1 MDKRS
6 IFERGFAILLSVIL
20 MAACFPLSI
29 FAEDTTQD
37 PDFSGT
43 NLMNLENVQPSG
55 YTTTTNPYGY
65 DIGEPF
71 LMVEQNELMY
81 LNAWDNKV
89 RQASYFSM
97 GSESALNTF
106 AKNKSGSSGTFS
118 NPNYKLMQAVSF
130 DPTGSGRRDH
140 VAFVGVSGQDKK
152 GYMWVIDT
160 TKGTDSDLSGLV
172 EIGDFSYMFDASAFK
187 VPTYSNRSFLNI
199 VAGDFDGD
207 GKESIVVYTPESYN
221 AGGCQI
227 QQWDYD
233 GDSLSRRGKSNS
245 LLMGYYNDHPWY
257 DVERSEGNQRRKLG
271 VSMAVGDFNGDCVD
285 DLAVL
290 SYCHRLP
297 NDEAQIDYYRP
308 VVKIVYGT
316 KGDTGSSIVTKSA
329 AQSEEF
335 YTSKGKSGG
344 RDRYEFPVGAS
355 LTCGDFD
362 GDGDVDLFLAGM
374 LGKLGTWKKNNQQV
388 NETIDM
394 NAGYLYI
401 GKLSNSGNG
410 FVKTTNQT
418 IESNGWTDGGYHDAD
433 DVWQQLAVESVA
445 INGKGRGAKELVFLS
460 GTLYDASNNKPVAV
474 YTGDYFKSADDGAG
488 STTRISNCDIQSIA
502 VGNFDGNTAG
512 REQVVFTIALKHAS
526 NNKSHLLTGYMRG
539 INYKD
544 TTVNGEI
551 KEYGTAG
558 GYDCLVPTDSY
569 VNTDAQNAVSFLVI
583 PVDKN
588 NDGVLAKYR
597 GVTYAYTDPDVKA
610 VLQAAPYF
618 DEVMDAGNNETEY
631 VLTESYELSD
641 WDSDSVSFSIGYSTE
656 FKFLGGEASIET
668 GYALDWTKSFER
680 SLHEEWSQSFSAQAY
695 NSVVVSRTPV
705 FVYEYDIQN
714 ADGTWND
721 KTVMQTAIPQGPV
734 YEQLSVDAYNK
745 FATEYNKYMADR
757 TNKPTCYLLEKINPA
772 ANWMDGNEGDPYRY
786 NHDGWDALNPDIQA
800 SAISKSEFALGY
812 NGTLDKVAWTKENT
826 TTKSV
831 EMSHG
836 FFFNSSIKW
845 GDDKVGMHGVTTS
858 LQYSDGKGNSTS
870 KGTAVGASC
879 TVTSL
884 DKQSLVAEGIPAPVV
899 DAYRFHW
906 TLGQW
911 QRHLSGAANNKTPFI
926 GYSVT
931 NLSSPP
937 RAIDNLDKTITRGEG
952 NFDLKLSWTKPDCEN
967 GHPEITGYYVYSKD
981 ESGAYTKVSEK
992 LPAEATEYEIKQL
1005 DLNGKYTYV
1014 VTTVATVDNQDY
1026 ESVWSNEAHYRA
1038 DEAPYIGSNGNWWVG
1053 GTDTGVKAAGDDG
1066 KPGKD
1071 GETPYIG
1078 ENGNWWIGFTDTK
1091 VKAAGTDGK
1100 DGEKGEDGET
1110 PYIGE
1115 NGNWWI
1121 GETDT
1126 GVKAVGTDGADGT
1139 NGADGLTPSIGENGN
1154 WWIGETDTG
1163 VKAAGTDGTNGTNG
1177 ADGLTPSIG
1186 ENGNWWIGETDT
1198 GVKAA
1203 GTDGTNGTNGAD
1215 GLTPSIGE
1223 NGNWWIGETDTGVKA
1238 AGTDGTNGTN
1248 GADGLTPSIGENG
1261 NWWIGAT
1268 DTGVKAAATD
1278 GADGKDGA
1286 DGTNGVDGRTP
1297 QLKIGDDNLWYVS
1310 YDNGQNWESLNVK
1323 ATGEMGATG
1332 AQGEK
1337 GDKGDQGEQGIQGVQ
1352 GEKGDK
1358 GDQGE
1363 QGIQGV
1369 QGEKGD
1375 KGDQGA
1381 QGIQGVQGEKGD
1393 KGDQGKQGIQGVQGE
1408 KGDAGA
1414 DGASGQNG
1422 TNGINGKNGVN
1433 GQDGQNGQDGKDGQD
1448 GTAGRGIDN
1457 AMIDNDGYLILTMTD
1472 GTTINAG
1479 LVRDTSAVA
1488 NKEANDSATAKSLAT
1503 AAVGLS
1509 GASLLWNIA
1518 MLALSITMKRKHTT
1532 FHR

>member
-1 MDKRS
+1 MRSMKMQREDHKMDKRS

-29 FAEDTTQD
+29 FAEDTTQG

-65 DIGEPF
+65 DVGMPF

-81 LNAWDNKV
+81 LNVWGNKV
-89 RQASYFSM
+89 RQASYFDM
-97 GSESALNTF
+97 GTESSLPTF
-106 AKNKSGSSGTFS
+106 ARKKSGANGTFS
-118 NPNYKLMQAVSF
+118 VDTYALMEAVAF
-130 DPTGSGRRDH
+130 DPTGSGRKDH
-140 VAFVGVSGQDKK
+140 VAFVGISNKR
-152 GYMWVIDT
+152 GYLWVIDT
-160 TKGTDSDLSGLV
+160 RQGAGSDRSEPV
-172 EIGDFSYMFDASAFK
+172 DIGDFTYMYDGNSFK
-187 VPTYSNRSFLNI
+187 VPTYANRSFLNI

-207 GKESIVVYTPESYN
+207 GKESIVVYTPESSN

-233 GDSLSRRGKSNS
+233 GGSLSQRGKSNS

-257 DVERSEGNQRRKLG
+257 DKEDSEGNQRRKLG

-297 NDEAQIDYYRP
+297 KDEAQIDYYRP

-316 KGDTGSSIVTKSA
+316 KGDTSSIVTKSA

-335 YTSKGKSGG
+335 YTSKGRSGG

-374 LGKLGTWKKNNQQV
+374 LGQLGTWKKNNQQV

-394 NAGYLYI
+394 KAGYLYI

-418 IESNGWTDGGYHDAD
+418 IESNGWTDGGYHNAD

-512 REQVVFTIALKHAS
+512 REQVVFTIALKHAT
-526 NNKSHLLTGYMRG
+526 NNESHLLTGYMRG
-539 INYKD
+539 IKYNDQK
-544 TTVNGEI
+544 VNGEI

-569 VNTDAQNAVSFLVI
+569 VNTNAQNAVSFLVI

-714 ADGTWND
+714 ANGTWND

-757 TNKPTCYLLEKINPA
+757 TEKPTCYLLEQINPA

-786 NHDGWDALNPDIQA
+786 NHDGWGALNPDIQA

-845 GDDKVGMHGVTTS
+845 GDEKVGMHGVTTS
-858 LQYSDGKGNSTS
+858 LEYSDGKGNSTS

-992 LPAEATEYEIKQL
+992 LSAEATEYEIKDL
-1005 DLNGKYTYV
+1005 DLNGKFTYV
-1014 VTTVATVDNQDY
+1014 VTTVATVDNKDY

-1139 NGADGLTPSIGENGN
+1139 NG
-1154 WWIGETDTG
+1154 
-1163 VKAAGTDGTNGTNG
+1163 V
-1177 ADGLTPSIG
+1177 
-1186 ENGNWWIGETDT
+1186 
-1198 GVKAA
+1198 
-1203 GTDGTNGTNGAD
+1203 D

-1352 GEKGDK
+1352 GEKGD
-1358 GDQGE
+1358 
-1363 QGIQGV
+1363 
-1369 QGEKGD
+1369 
-1375 KGDQGA
+1375 
-1381 QGIQGVQGEKGD
+1381 
-1393 KGDQGKQGIQGVQGE
+1393 
-1408 KGDAGA
+1408 AGA

-1518 MLALSITMKRKHTT
+1518 MLALSITMKRKRTT

>member
-65 DIGEPF
+65 DVGMPF

-81 LNAWDNKV
+81 LNVWGNQV
-89 RQASYFSM
+89 RQASYFDM
-97 GSESALNTF
+97 GTESSLPTF
-106 AKNKSGSSGTFS
+106 ARKKSGANGTFFVDT
-118 NPNYKLMQAVSF
+118 YALMEAVAF
-130 DPTGSGRRDH
+130 DPTGSGRKDH
-140 VAFVGVSGQDKK
+140 VAFVGISNKR
-152 GYMWVIDT
+152 GYLWVIDT
-160 TKGTDSDLSGLV
+160 RQEAGSDRSEPV
-172 EIGDFSYMFDASAFK
+172 DIGDFTYMYDGNSFK
-187 VPTYSNRSFLNI
+187 VPTYANRSFLNI

-227 QQWDYD
+227 QQWDYN
-233 GDSLSRRGKSNS
+233 GGGLTQRGKSNS
-245 LLMGYYNDHPWY
+245 LLMSYYNEHPWH
-257 DVERSEGNQRRKLG
+257 DVENSGGNQRRKLG

-297 NDEAQIDYYRP
+297 NDKAKVDYYLP
-308 VVKIVYGT
+308 ELQIVYGS
-316 KGDTGSSIVTKSA
+316 KDGGAIVTKSA
-329 AQSEEF
+329 AQKEIF
-335 YTSKGKSGG
+335 CAYMGMSGG
-344 RDRYEFPVGAS
+344 RARYEFPVAAS
-355 LTCGDFD
+355 LTCGDLD

-374 LGKLGTWKKNNQQV
+374 LGKFGTWKKDASMV
-388 NETIDM
+388 NESITM
-394 NAGYLYI
+394 YAPYMYV
-401 GKLSNSGNG
+401 GKMTNVGG
-410 FVKTTNQT
+410 TFVKSINGT
-418 IESNGWTDGGYHDAD
+418 IRSNGWTYGGYHDAD
-433 DVWQQLAVESVA
+433 DVWQRLAVEAVA
-445 INGKGRGAKELVFLS
+445 VNGRGRGAKELVFVN
-460 GTLYDASNNKPVAV
+460 GTLYDVSNNKPVAV
-474 YTGDYFKSADDGAG
+474 YTGGYFGSSDDGAS

-512 REQVVFTIALKHAS
+512 REQVVFTIALKHA
-526 NNKSHLLTGYMRG
+526 NNNQSHLLTGYMRG
-539 INYKD
+539 IKYNDK
-544 TTVNGEI
+544 TVNGEI
-551 KEYGTAG
+551 KEYGTVG

-569 VNTDAQNAVSFLVI
+569 VNTNAQNAVSFLVI

-610 VLQAAPYF
+610 VLQAGPYF
-618 DEVMDAGNNETEY
+618 KDIMDAGNNETEY

-656 FKFLGGEASIET
+656 FNFLGGKASIET

-705 FVYEYDIQN
+705 FVYEYDIQK

-757 TNKPTCYLLEKINPA
+757 KEKPTCYLLEKIDPA

-845 GDDKVGMHGVTTS
+845 GNEDVATHGVTTS
-858 LQYSDGKGNSTS
+858 LEYSDGKGNSTS

-884 DKQSLVAEGIPAPVV
+884 DKQNLVAEGIPAPVV

-952 NFDLKLSWTKPDCEN
+952 SFDLKLSWTKPDCEN
-967 GHPEITGYYVYSKD
+967 GHPVITGYYVYSKD

-992 LPAEATEYEIKQL
+992 LSAEATEYEIKDL

-1014 VTTVATVDNQDY
+1014 VTTVATVDSKDY

-1053 GTDTGVKAAGDDG
+1053 GTDTGVKAAGDNG

-1126 GVKAVGTDGADGT
+1126 GVKAVGTDGADGKD
-1139 NGADGLTPSIGENGN
+1139 GADGLTPSIGENGN
-1154 WWIGETDTG
+1154 WWIG
-1163 VKAAGTDGTNGTNG
+1163 A
-1177 ADGLTPSIG
+1177 
-1186 ENGNWWIGETDT
+1186 
-1198 GVKAA
+1198 
-1203 GTDGTNGTNGAD
+1203 
-1215 GLTPSIGE
+1215 
-1223 NGNWWIGETDTGVKA
+1223 TDTGVKA

-1375 KGDQGA
+1375 KGDQG
-1381 QGIQGVQGEKGD
+1381 
-1393 KGDQGKQGIQGVQGE
+1393 KQGIQGVQGE

-1518 MLALSITMKRKHTT
+1518 MLALSITKKRKYTT

>member
-207 GKESIVVYTPESYN
+207 GKESIVVYTPKQTPRNQAS
-221 AGGCQI
+221 GCQI
-227 QQWDYD
+227 QEWDYD
-233 GDSLSRRGKSNS
+233 GSNKALSQRGEGNS

-257 DVERSEGNQRRKLG
+257 DVEDSEGNQRRKLG

-297 NDEAQIDYYRP
+297 SDEAQIDYYRP

-569 VNTDAQNAVSFLVI
+569 VNTDAKNAVSFLVI

-714 ADGTWND
+714 ADGTWNN

-786 NHDGWDALNPDIQA
+786 NHDGWDALNQDIQA
-800 SAISKSEFALGY
+800 SPISKSEFALGY

-845 GDDKVGMHGVTTS
+845 GTDKVGMHGVTTS
-858 LQYSDGKGNSTS
+858 LDYSDGKGNSTS

-911 QRHLSGAANNKTPFI
+911 QRHLSGAENNKTPFI

-952 NFDLKLSWTKPDCEN
+952 FFDLKLSWTKPDCEN
-967 GHPEITGYYVYSKD
+967 GHPKITGYYVYSKD

-992 LPAEATEYEIKQL
+992 LSAETTEYEIKDL
-1005 DLNGKYTYV
+1005 NLNGKYTYV
-1014 VTTVATVDNQDY
+1014 VTTVATVDSKDY

-1154 WWIGETDTG
+1154 WWIGTTDTG

-1186 ENGNWWIGETDT
+1186 ENGNWWIGE
-1198 GVKAA
+1198 
-1203 GTDGTNGTNGAD
+1203 
-1215 GLTPSIGE
+1215 
-1223 NGNWWIGETDTGVKA
+1223 
-1238 AGTDGTNGTN
+1238 
-1248 GADGLTPSIGENG
+1248 
-1261 NWWIGAT
+1261 T

-1337 GDKGDQGEQGIQGVQ
+1337 GDKGDQGE
-1352 GEKGDK
+1352 
-1358 GDQGE
+1358 
-1363 QGIQGV
+1363 
-1369 QGEKGD
+1369 
-1375 KGDQGA
+1375 
-1381 QGIQGVQGEKGD
+1381 
-1393 KGDQGKQGIQGVQGE
+1393 QGIQGVQGE

-1488 NKEANDSATAKSLAT
+1488 NKEENDSATAKSLAT

-1518 MLALSITMKRKHTT
+1518 MLALSITMKRKYTT

>member
-29 FAEDTTQD
+29 FAEDTTQG

-89 RQASYFSM
+89 QQASYFSM
-97 GSESALNTF
+97 GSESALKTF
-106 AKNKSGSSGTFS
+106 ATNKSGSSGTFS

-140 VAFVGVSGQDKK
+140 VAFVGVSGKDKK

-160 TKGTDSDLSGLV
+160 TKGTDSDRSQLV

-233 GDSLSRRGKSNS
+233 GDSLSQRGKSNS

-297 NDEAQIDYYRP
+297 NDEAKIDYYRP

-316 KGDTGSSIVTKSA
+316 KGNTGSSIVTKSA

-335 YTSKGKSGG
+335 YTSKGRSGG

-374 LGKLGTWKKNNQQV
+374 LGQLGTWKNNNQQV

-394 NAGYLYI
+394 KAGYLYI

-418 IESNGWTDGGYHDAD
+418 IESNGWTDGGYHNAD
-433 DVWQQLAVESVA
+433 DVWQQLPVESVA

-512 REQVVFTIALKHAS
+512 REQVVFTIALKHA
-526 NNKSHLLTGYMRG
+526 NNNQSHLLTGYMRG
-539 INYKD
+539 INYNDK
-544 TTVNGEI
+544 TVNGEI

-569 VNTDAQNAVSFLVI
+569 VNTNAQNAVSFLVI

-705 FVYEYDIQN
+705 FVYEYDIQK

-757 TNKPTCYLLEKINPA
+757 TNKPTCYLLEEIVPA

-845 GDDKVGMHGVTTS
+845 GDEKVGMHGVTTS
-858 LQYSDGKGNSTS
+858 LEYSDGKGNSTS

-952 NFDLKLSWTKPDCEN
+952 IFDLKLSWTKPDCEN
-967 GHPEITGYYVYSKD
+967 GHPAITGYYVYSKD
-981 ESGAYTKVSEK
+981 ENGAYTKVSEK
-992 LPAEATEYEIKQL
+992 LSAEATEYEIKNL

-1014 VTTVATVDNQDY
+1014 VTTVATVDSKDY

-1154 WWIGETDTG
+1154 WWIGTTDTG
-1163 VKAAGTDGTNGTNG
+1163 VKAAATDGADGKDG

-1223 NGNWWIGETDTGVKA
+1223 NGNWWIGT
-1238 AGTDGTNGTN
+1238 
-1248 GADGLTPSIGENG
+1248 
-1261 NWWIGAT
+1261 T

-1352 GEKGDK
+1352 GEKGD
-1358 GDQGE
+1358 
-1363 QGIQGV
+1363 
-1369 QGEKGD
+1369 
-1375 KGDQGA
+1375 
-1381 QGIQGVQGEKGD
+1381 
-1393 KGDQGKQGIQGVQGE
+1393 
-1408 KGDAGA
+1408 AGA

-1472 GTTINAG
+1472 GTTINVG

-1518 MLALSITMKRKHTT
+1518 MLALSITMKRKYTT

>member
-6 IFERGFAILLSVIL
+6 IFGRGLAILLSVTL

-43 NLMNLENVQPSG
+43 NLMNLESVQPSG

-65 DIGEPF
+65 GIGEPF

-81 LNAWDNKV
+81 LNVWDNKV

-97 GSESALNTF
+97 GTESALNTF
-106 AKNKSGSSGTFS
+106 AKNKSGSNGTFS

-140 VAFVGVSGQDKK
+140 VAFVGVSGQNKK

-160 TKGTDSDLSGLV
+160 TKGTGSDCSPQV
-172 EIGDFSYMFDASAFK
+172 EIGDFGYMFDGNDFE
-187 VPTYSNRSFLNI
+187 VPTYSNRSFFNI

-207 GKESIVVYTPESYN
+207 GKESIVVYTPKQTPRNQAS
-221 AGGCQI
+221 GCQI
-227 QQWDYD
+227 QEWDYD
-233 GDSLSRRGKSNS
+233 GSNKALSKRGEGNS

-257 DVERSEGNQRRKLG
+257 DVEDSEGNQRRKLG

-297 NDEAQIDYYRP
+297 KDEAKIDYYRP

-335 YTSKGKSGG
+335 YTSKGHSGG

-374 LGKLGTWKKNNQQV
+374 LGQLGTWKKNNQQV

-394 NAGYLYI
+394 KAGYLYI

-418 IESNGWTDGGYHDAD
+418 IESNGWTDGGYHNAD

-474 YTGDYFKSADDGAG
+474 YTGNYFKSADDGAG

-502 VGNFDGNTAG
+502 VGNFDGNKAG
-512 REQVVFTIALKHAS
+512 REQVVFTIALKHA
-526 NNKSHLLTGYMRG
+526 NNNESHLLKGYMRG
-539 INYKD
+539 IKYND
-544 TTVNGEI
+544 VTVNGEV

-583 PVDKN
+583 PVDRN

-656 FKFLGGEASIET
+656 FSFPGGKASIET

-714 ADGTWND
+714 ANGTWND

-745 FATEYNKYMADR
+745 FAEEYNKYMADR
-757 TNKPTCYLLEKINPA
+757 KDKPTCYLLEKIDPA
-772 ANWMDGNEGDPYRY
+772 DNWMDGNEGDPYRY
-786 NHDGWDALNPDIQA
+786 NHDGWESLRPDIQA
-800 SAISKSEFALGY
+800 AAISKSEFALGY

-845 GDDKVGMHGVTTS
+845 GKEDVAMHGVTTS
-858 LQYSDGKGNSTS
+858 LEYSDGKGNSTS

-937 RAIDNLDKTITRGEG
+937 RAIDDLDKTITRGEG

-967 GHPEITGYYVYSKD
+967 GHPQITGYYVYSKD
-981 ESGAYTKVSEK
+981 ESGAYTKISEK
-992 LPAEATEYEIKQL
+992 LSADATEYEIKNL

-1014 VTTVATVDNQDY
+1014 VTTVATVDNKDY

-1066 KPGKD
+1066 KPGKN

-1100 DGEKGEDGET
+1100 DGEKGENGET

-1126 GVKAVGTDGADGT
+1126 GVKAAGTDGADGT

-1154 WWIGETDTG
+1154 WWIGT
-1163 VKAAGTDGTNGTNG
+1163 
-1177 ADGLTPSIG
+1177 
-1186 ENGNWWIGETDT
+1186 TDT

-1352 GEKGDK
+1352 GEKGD
-1358 GDQGE
+1358 
-1363 QGIQGV
+1363 
-1369 QGEKGD
+1369 
-1375 KGDQGA
+1375 
-1381 QGIQGVQGEKGD
+1381 
-1393 KGDQGKQGIQGVQGE
+1393 
-1408 KGDAGA
+1408 AGA

>member
-160 TKGTDSDLSGLV
+160 TKGTDSDRSELV

-207 GKESIVVYTPESYN
+207 GKESIVVYTPESYK

-297 NDEAQIDYYRP
+297 NDEAKIDYYRP

-335 YTSKGKSGG
+335 YTSKGRSGG

-374 LGKLGTWKKNNQQV
+374 LGKLGTWKQNNQQV

-410 FVKTTNQT
+410 FVKTTNQA
-418 IESNGWTDGGYHDAD
+418 IESNGWTDGGYHNAD

-488 STTRISNCDIQSIA
+488 GTTRISNCDIQSIA

-512 REQVVFTIALKHAS
+512 REQVVFTIALKHA
-526 NNKSHLLTGYMRG
+526 NNNQSHLLTGYMRG
-539 INYKD
+539 INYNDK
-544 TTVNGEI
+544 TVNGEI

-569 VNTDAQNAVSFLVI
+569 VNTNAQNAVSFLVI

-757 TNKPTCYLLEKINPA
+757 TNKPTCYLLEEIVPA

-845 GDDKVGMHGVTTS
+845 GDEKVGMHGVTTS
-858 LQYSDGKGNSTS
+858 LEYSDGKGNSTS

-952 NFDLKLSWTKPDCEN
+952 IFDLKLSWTKPDCEN

-992 LPAEATEYEIKQL
+992 LSAEATEYEIKNL
-1005 DLNGKYTYV
+1005 DLHSKYTYV
-1014 VTTVATVDNQDY
+1014 VTTVATVDSKDY

-1110 PYIGE
+1110 PY
-1115 NGNWWI
+1115 
-1121 GETDT
+1121 
-1126 GVKAVGTDGADGT
+1126 
-1139 NGADGLTPSIGENGN
+1139 
-1154 WWIGETDTG
+1154 
-1163 VKAAGTDGTNGTNG
+1163 
-1177 ADGLTPSIG
+1177 
-1186 ENGNWWIGETDT
+1186 
-1198 GVKAA
+1198 
-1203 GTDGTNGTNGAD
+1203 
-1215 GLTPSIGE
+1215 IGE

-1352 GEKGDK
+1352 GEKGDQGEQGIQGVQGEKGDK

-1375 KGDQGA
+1375 KGDQG
-1381 QGIQGVQGEKGD
+1381 E
-1393 KGDQGKQGIQGVQGE
+1393 QGIQGVQGE

-1518 MLALSITMKRKHTT
+1518 MLALSITMKRKYKT

>member
-81 LNAWDNKV
+81 LNVWGNQV
-89 RQASYFSM
+89 RQASYFDM
-97 GSESALNTF
+97 GTESSLPTF
-106 AKNKSGSSGTFS
+106 ARKKSNDSGKFS
-118 NPNYKLMQAVSF
+118 VPTYALMEAVPF
-130 DPTGSGRRDH
+130 DPTGSGRKDH
-140 VAFVGVSGQDKK
+140 VAFVGISNKR
-152 GYMWVIDT
+152 GYLWVIDT
-160 TKGTDSDLSGLV
+160 RQEAGSDRSEPV
-172 EIGDFSYMFDASAFK
+172 DIGDFQYMYDGNSFE
-187 VPTYSNRSFLNI
+187 VPTYANRSFLNI

-207 GKESIVVYTPESYN
+207 GKESIVVYTPESSN

-233 GDSLSRRGKSNS
+233 GDSLSQRGKSNS
-245 LLMGYYNDHPWY
+245 LLMGYYNVHPWY
-257 DVERSEGNQRRKLG
+257 DKEDSEGNQRRKLG

-297 NDEAQIDYYRP
+297 KNDAQIDYYRP

-335 YTSKGKSGG
+335 YTSKGRSGG

-374 LGKLGTWKKNNQQV
+374 LGQLGTWKKNNQQV

-394 NAGYLYI
+394 KAGYLYI

-512 REQVVFTIALKHAS
+512 REQVVFTIALKHA
-526 NNKSHLLTGYMRG
+526 NNNESHLLTGYMRG

-569 VNTDAQNAVSFLVI
+569 VNTDAKNAVSFLVI

-757 TNKPTCYLLEKINPA
+757 KNNPTCYLLEKINPA

-786 NHDGWDALNPDIQA
+786 NHDDWDALNPDIQA

-952 NFDLKLSWTKPDCEN
+952 FFDLKLSWTKPDCEN

-992 LPAEATEYEIKQL
+992 LSAEATEYEIERL

-1014 VTTVATVDNQDY
+1014 VTTVATVDSKDY

-1186 ENGNWWIGETDT
+1186 ENGNWWIG
-1198 GVKAA
+1198 
-1203 GTDGTNGTNGAD
+1203 
-1215 GLTPSIGE
+1215 
-1223 NGNWWIGETDTGVKA
+1223 
-1238 AGTDGTNGTN
+1238 
-1248 GADGLTPSIGENG
+1248 
-1261 NWWIGAT
+1261 AT
-1268 DTGVKAAATD
+1268 DTGVKAVGTN

-1375 KGDQGA
+1375 KGDQG
-1381 QGIQGVQGEKGD
+1381 E
-1393 KGDQGKQGIQGVQGE
+1393 QGIQGVQGE

-1518 MLALSITMKRKHTT
+1518 MLALSITMKRKYTT

>member
-6 IFERGFAILLSVIL
+6 IFGRGLAILLSVTL

-43 NLMNLENVQPSG
+43 NLMNLESVQPSG

-65 DIGEPF
+65 GIGEPF

-81 LNAWDNKV
+81 LNVWDNKV

-97 GSESALNTF
+97 GTESALNTF
-106 AKNKSGSSGTFS
+106 AKNKSGSNGTFS

-140 VAFVGVSGQDKK
+140 VAFVGVSGQNKK

-160 TKGTDSDLSGLV
+160 TKGTGSDCSPQV
-172 EIGDFSYMFDASAFK
+172 EIGDFGYMFDGNDFE
-187 VPTYSNRSFLNI
+187 VPTYSNRSFFNI

-207 GKESIVVYTPESYN
+207 GKESIVVYTPKQTPRNQAS
-221 AGGCQI
+221 GCQI
-227 QQWDYD
+227 QEWDYD
-233 GDSLSRRGKSNS
+233 GSNKALSKRGEGNS

-257 DVERSEGNQRRKLG
+257 DVEDSEGNQRRKLG

-297 NDEAQIDYYRP
+297 KDEAKIDYYRP

-335 YTSKGKSGG
+335 YTSKGRSGG

-374 LGKLGTWKKNNQQV
+374 LGQLGTWKKNNQQV

-394 NAGYLYI
+394 KAGYLYI

-418 IESNGWTDGGYHDAD
+418 IESNGWTDGGYHNAD

-474 YTGDYFKSADDGAG
+474 YTGNYFKSADDGAG

-502 VGNFDGNTAG
+502 VGNFDGNKAG
-512 REQVVFTIALKHAS
+512 REQVVFTIALKHA
-526 NNKSHLLTGYMRG
+526 NNNESHLLKGYMRG
-539 INYKD
+539 IKYND
-544 TTVNGEI
+544 VTVNGEV

-569 VNTDAQNAVSFLVI
+569 VNTNAQNAVSFLVI
-583 PVDKN
+583 PVDRN

-656 FKFLGGEASIET
+656 FSFPGGKASIET

-714 ADGTWND
+714 ANGTWND

-745 FATEYNKYMADR
+745 FAEEYNKYMADR
-757 TNKPTCYLLEKINPA
+757 KDKPTCYLLEKIDPA
-772 ANWMDGNEGDPYRY
+772 DNWMDGNEGDPYRY
-786 NHDGWDALNPDIQA
+786 NHDGWESLRPDIQA
-800 SAISKSEFALGY
+800 AAISKSEFALGY

-845 GDDKVGMHGVTTS
+845 GKEDVAMHGVTTS
-858 LQYSDGKGNSTS
+858 LEYSDGKGNSTS

-937 RAIDNLDKTITRGEG
+937 RAIDDLDKTITRGEG

-967 GHPEITGYYVYSKD
+967 GHPQITGYYVYSKD
-981 ESGAYTKVSEK
+981 ESGAYTKISEK
-992 LPAEATEYEIKQL
+992 LSADATEYEIKNL

-1014 VTTVATVDNQDY
+1014 VTTVATVDNKDY

-1066 KPGKD
+1066 KPGKN

-1100 DGEKGEDGET
+1100 DGEKGENGET

-1126 GVKAVGTDGADGT
+1126 GVKAAGTDGADGT

-1154 WWIGETDTG
+1154 WWIGT
-1163 VKAAGTDGTNGTNG
+1163 
-1177 ADGLTPSIG
+1177 
-1186 ENGNWWIGETDT
+1186 
-1198 GVKAA
+1198 
-1203 GTDGTNGTNGAD
+1203 
-1215 GLTPSIGE
+1215 
-1223 NGNWWIGETDTGVKA
+1223 TDTGVKA

-1375 KGDQGA
+1375 KGDQG
-1381 QGIQGVQGEKGD
+1381 E
-1393 KGDQGKQGIQGVQGE
+1393 QGIQGVQGE

>member
-81 LNAWDNKV
+81 LNAWDNRV

-97 GSESALNTF
+97 GSESALKTF
-106 AKNKSGSSGTFS
+106 ATNKSGSSGTFS

-140 VAFVGVSGQDKK
+140 VAFVGVGQDKK

-160 TKGTDSDLSGLV
+160 TKGTGSDRSGLV
-172 EIGDFSYMFDASAFK
+172 EIGDFSYMFDESAFK

-207 GKESIVVYTPESYN
+207 GKESIVVYTPKQTPRNQAS
-221 AGGCQI
+221 GCQI
-227 QQWDYD
+227 QEWDYD
-233 GDSLSRRGKSNS
+233 GSNKALSQRGEGNS

-257 DVERSEGNQRRKLG
+257 DGEDSEGNQRRKLG

-297 NDEAQIDYYRP
+297 KDEAKIDYYRP

-335 YTSKGKSGG
+335 YTSKGRSGG

-512 REQVVFTIALKHAS
+512 REQVVFTIALKHA
-526 NNKSHLLTGYMRG
+526 NNNESHLLTGYMRG

-544 TTVNGEI
+544 TTVNSEI

-569 VNTDAQNAVSFLVI
+569 VNTNAKNAVSFLVI

-656 FKFLGGEASIET
+656 FSFLGGKASIET

-705 FVYEYDIQN
+705 FVYEYDIQK

-757 TNKPTCYLLEKINPA
+757 KDKPTCYLLEKIDPA

-786 NHDGWDALNPDIQA
+786 NHDGWGALNPDIQA
-800 SAISKSEFALGY
+800 SSISKSEFALGY

-845 GDDKVGMHGVTTS
+845 GNEDVATHGVTTS
-858 LQYSDGKGNSTS
+858 LEYSDGKGNSTS

-967 GHPEITGYYVYSKD
+967 GHPAITGYYVYSKD
-981 ESGAYTKVSEK
+981 ESGAYTRVSGK
-992 LPAEATEYEIKQL
+992 LSAEATEYEIKDL
-1005 DLNGKYTYV
+1005 DLKGKYTYV
-1014 VTTVATVDNQDY
+1014 VTTVATVDNKDY

-1110 PYIGE
+1110 PY
-1115 NGNWWI
+1115 
-1121 GETDT
+1121 
-1126 GVKAVGTDGADGT
+1126 
-1139 NGADGLTPSIGENGN
+1139 
-1154 WWIGETDTG
+1154 
-1163 VKAAGTDGTNGTNG
+1163 
-1177 ADGLTPSIG
+1177 
-1186 ENGNWWIGETDT
+1186 
-1198 GVKAA
+1198 
-1203 GTDGTNGTNGAD
+1203 
-1215 GLTPSIGE
+1215 IGE

-1375 KGDQGA
+1375 
-1381 QGIQGVQGEKGD
+1381 
-1393 KGDQGKQGIQGVQGE
+1393 
-1408 KGDAGA
+1408 AGA

>member
-81 LNAWDNKV
+81 LNAWDNTV

-97 GSESALNTF
+97 GSESALKTF
-106 AKNKSGSSGTFS
+106 ARNKSGSSGTFS

-140 VAFVGVSGQDKK
+140 VAFVGVSGQNKK

-160 TKGTDSDLSGLV
+160 TKGTGSDCSQQV
-172 EIGDFSYMFDASAFK
+172 EIGDFSYMFDKSDFE
-187 VPTYSNRSFLNI
+187 VPTYSNRSFFNI

-207 GKESIVVYTPESYN
+207 GKESIVVYTPKQTPRNQAS
-221 AGGCQI
+221 GCQI
-227 QQWDYD
+227 QEWDYD
-233 GDSLSRRGKSNS
+233 GSNKALSQRGEGNS

-257 DVERSEGNQRRKLG
+257 DVEDSEGNQRRKLG

-297 NDEAQIDYYRP
+297 SDEAQIDYYRP

-316 KGDTGSSIVTKSA
+316 KGDTSSIVTKSA

-512 REQVVFTIALKHAS
+512 REQVVFTIALKHAT
-526 NNKSHLLTGYMRG
+526 NNQSHLLTGYMRG
-539 INYKD
+539 INYND

-569 VNTDAQNAVSFLVI
+569 VNTNAENAVSFLVI

-641 WDSDSVSFSIGYSTE
+641 WDSDNVSFSIGYSTE
-656 FKFLGGEASIET
+656 FNFLGGKASIET

-757 TNKPTCYLLEKINPA
+757 KNNPTCYLLEEIDPA

-786 NHDGWDALNPDIQA
+786 NHDDWNALNPDIQA

-845 GDDKVGMHGVTTS
+845 GAEDAAMHGVTTS
-858 LQYSDGKGNSTS
+858 LEYSDGKGNSTS

-952 NFDLKLSWTKPDCEN
+952 IFDLKLSWTKPDCEN
-967 GHPEITGYYVYSKD
+967 GHPEITGYYVYIKD

-992 LPAEATEYEIKQL
+992 LSAEATEYEIERL

-1014 VTTVATVDNQDY
+1014 VTTVATVDSKDY

-1126 GVKAVGTDGADGT
+1126 DVKAAGTDGADGKDGET
-1139 NGADGLTPSIGENGN
+1139 PYIGENGNWWIGATDTKVKAAGTDGKDGEKGEDGETPYIGENGN
-1154 WWIGETDTG
+1154 WWIGETDTY
-1163 VKAAGTDGTNGTNG
+1163 VKAVG
-1177 ADGLTPSIG
+1177 
-1186 ENGNWWIGETDT
+1186 
-1198 GVKAA
+1198 
-1203 GTDGTNGTNGAD
+1203 
-1215 GLTPSIGE
+1215 
-1223 NGNWWIGETDTGVKA
+1223 
-1238 AGTDGTNGTN
+1238 
-1248 GADGLTPSIGENG
+1248 
-1261 NWWIGAT
+1261 
-1268 DTGVKAAATD
+1268 TD

-1337 GDKGDQGEQGIQGVQ
+1337 GDQGEQGIQGVQGEKGDRGDQGEQGIQGVQ

-1375 KGDQGA
+1375 KGDQG
-1381 QGIQGVQGEKGD
+1381 E
-1393 KGDQGKQGIQGVQGE
+1393 QGIQGVQGE

-1518 MLALSITMKRKHTT
+1518 MLALSITMKRKRTT

>member
-1 MDKRS
+1 MKMQREDHKMDKRS

-29 FAEDTTQD
+29 FAEDTTQG

-89 RQASYFSM
+89 QQASYFSM
-97 GSESALNTF
+97 GSESALKTF
-106 AKNKSGSSGTFS
+106 ATNKSGSSGTFS

-140 VAFVGVSGQDKK
+140 VAFVGVSGKDKK

-160 TKGTDSDLSGLV
+160 TKGTDSDLSQLV

-233 GDSLSRRGKSNS
+233 GDSLSQRGKSNS

-297 NDEAQIDYYRP
+297 NDEAKIDYYRP

-335 YTSKGKSGG
+335 YTSKGRSGG

-374 LGKLGTWKKNNQQV
+374 LGQLGTWKNNNQQV

-394 NAGYLYI
+394 KAGYLYI

-418 IESNGWTDGGYHDAD
+418 IESNGWTDGGYHNAD

-474 YTGDYFKSADDGAG
+474 YTGDYFNSADDGAG

-512 REQVVFTIALKHAS
+512 REQVVFTIALKHA
-526 NNKSHLLTGYMRG
+526 NNNQSHLLTGYMRG
-539 INYKD
+539 INYNDK
-544 TTVNGEI
+544 TVNGEI

-569 VNTDAQNAVSFLVI
+569 VNTNAQNAVSFLVI

-705 FVYEYDIQN
+705 FVYEYDIQK

-757 TNKPTCYLLEKINPA
+757 TNKPTCYLLEEIVPA

-845 GDDKVGMHGVTTS
+845 GDEKVGMHGVTTS
-858 LQYSDGKGNSTS
+858 LEYSDGKGNSTS

-952 NFDLKLSWTKPDCEN
+952 IFDLKLSWTKPDCEN
-967 GHPEITGYYVYSKD
+967 GHPAITGYYVYSKD
-981 ESGAYTKVSEK
+981 ENGAYTKVSEK
-992 LPAEATEYEIKQL
+992 LSAEATEYEIKNL

-1014 VTTVATVDNQDY
+1014 VTTVATVDSKDY

-1154 WWIGETDTG
+1154 WWIGATDTG

-1186 ENGNWWIGETDT
+1186 ENGNWWIGT
-1198 GVKAA
+1198 
-1203 GTDGTNGTNGAD
+1203 
-1215 GLTPSIGE
+1215 
-1223 NGNWWIGETDTGVKA
+1223 
-1238 AGTDGTNGTN
+1238 
-1248 GADGLTPSIGENG
+1248 
-1261 NWWIGAT
+1261 T

-1352 GEKGDK
+1352 GEKGD
-1358 GDQGE
+1358 
-1363 QGIQGV
+1363 
-1369 QGEKGD
+1369 
-1375 KGDQGA
+1375 
-1381 QGIQGVQGEKGD
+1381 
-1393 KGDQGKQGIQGVQGE
+1393 
-1408 KGDAGA
+1408 AGA

-1422 TNGINGKNGVN
+1422 TNGMNGKNGVN

-1518 MLALSITMKRKHTT
+1518 MLALSITMKRKYTT

>member
-65 DIGEPF
+65 GIGEPF

-81 LNAWDNKV
+81 LNVWDNKV

-97 GSESALNTF
+97 GTESALNTF
-106 AKNKSGSSGTFS
+106 AKNKSGSNGTFS

-140 VAFVGVSGQDKK
+140 VAFVGVSGQNKK

-160 TKGTDSDLSGLV
+160 TKGTGSDCSPQV
-172 EIGDFSYMFDASAFK
+172 EIGDFGYMFDGNDFE
-187 VPTYSNRSFLNI
+187 VPTYSNRSFFNI

-207 GKESIVVYTPESYN
+207 GKESIVVYTPKQTPRNQAS
-221 AGGCQI
+221 GCQI
-227 QQWDYD
+227 QEWDYD
-233 GDSLSRRGKSNS
+233 GSNKALSKRGEGNS

-257 DVERSEGNQRRKLG
+257 DVEDSEGNQRRKLG

-297 NDEAQIDYYRP
+297 KDEAKIDYYRP

-335 YTSKGKSGG
+335 YTSKGRSGG

-374 LGKLGTWKKNNQQV
+374 LGQLGTWKKNNQQV

-394 NAGYLYI
+394 KAGYLYI

-418 IESNGWTDGGYHDAD
+418 IESNGWTDGGYHNND

-488 STTRISNCDIQSIA
+488 STTSISNCDIQSIA
-502 VGNFDGNTAG
+502 VGNFDGNKAG
-512 REQVVFTIALKHAS
+512 REQVVFTIALKHA
-526 NNKSHLLTGYMRG
+526 NNNQSHLLTGYMRG
-539 INYKD
+539 KNYKD

-569 VNTDAQNAVSFLVI
+569 VNTNAQNAVSFLVI

-656 FKFLGGEASIET
+656 FNFLGGKASIET

-705 FVYEYDIQN
+705 FVYEYDIQK

-757 TNKPTCYLLEKINPA
+757 KDKPTCYLLGQIDPA

-786 NHDGWDALNPDIQA
+786 NHDGWGTLNPDIQA

-845 GDDKVGMHGVTTS
+845 GSDKVGMHGVTTS
-858 LQYSDGKGNSTS
+858 LEYSDGKGNSTS

-952 NFDLKLSWTKPDCEN
+952 IFDLKLSWTKPDCEN
-967 GHPEITGYYVYSKD
+967 GHPKITGYYVYSKD
-981 ESGAYTKVSEK
+981 ESGSYTKVSEK
-992 LPAEATEYEIKQL
+992 LSAETTEYEIKDL

-1014 VTTVATVDNQDY
+1014 VTTVATVDNKDY

-1053 GTDTGVKAAGDDG
+1053 GTDTGVKAAGNDG

-1110 PYIGE
+1110 PY
-1115 NGNWWI
+1115 
-1121 GETDT
+1121 
-1126 GVKAVGTDGADGT
+1126 
-1139 NGADGLTPSIGENGN
+1139 
-1154 WWIGETDTG
+1154 
-1163 VKAAGTDGTNGTNG
+1163 
-1177 ADGLTPSIG
+1177 
-1186 ENGNWWIGETDT
+1186 
-1198 GVKAA
+1198 
-1203 GTDGTNGTNGAD
+1203 
-1215 GLTPSIGE
+1215 
-1223 NGNWWIGETDTGVKA
+1223 
-1238 AGTDGTNGTN
+1238 
-1248 GADGLTPSIGENG
+1248 IGENG

-1518 MLALSITMKRKHTT
+1518 MLALSITMKRKRTT

>member
-140 VAFVGVSGQDKK
+140 VAFVGVSGQNKK

-160 TKGTDSDLSGLV
+160 TKGTGSDCSQQV
-172 EIGDFSYMFDASAFK
+172 EIGDFSYMFDKSDFE
-187 VPTYSNRSFLNI
+187 VPTYSNRSFFNI

-207 GKESIVVYTPESYN
+207 GKESIVVYTPKQTPRNQAS
-221 AGGCQI
+221 GCQI
-227 QQWDYD
+227 QEWDYD
-233 GDSLSRRGKSNS
+233 GSNKALSQRGEGNS

-257 DVERSEGNQRRKLG
+257 DVEDSEGNQRRKLG

-335 YTSKGKSGG
+335 YTSKGRSGG

-374 LGKLGTWKKNNQQV
+374 LGKLGTWKQNNQQV

-418 IESNGWTDGGYHDAD
+418 IESNGWTDGGYHDVD

-757 TNKPTCYLLEKINPA
+757 KNNPTCYLLEQINPA

-786 NHDGWDALNPDIQA
+786 NHDGWDALNQDIQA

-952 NFDLKLSWTKPDCEN
+952 FFDLKLSWTKPDCEN

-992 LPAEATEYEIKQL
+992 LSAEATEYEIKNL
-1005 DLNGKYTYV
+1005 NLNGKYTYV
-1014 VTTVATVDNQDY
+1014 VTTVATVDNKDY

-1126 GVKAVGTDGADGT
+1126 GVKAAATDGADGT

-1203 GTDGTNGTNGAD
+1203 
-1215 GLTPSIGE
+1215 
-1223 NGNWWIGETDTGVKA
+1223 
-1238 AGTDGTNGTN
+1238 
-1248 GADGLTPSIGENG
+1248 
-1261 NWWIGAT
+1261 
-1268 DTGVKAAATD
+1268 ATD

-1297 QLKIGDDNLWYVS
+1297 QLKIGDDNFWYVS

-1375 KGDQGA
+1375 
-1381 QGIQGVQGEKGD
+1381 
-1393 KGDQGKQGIQGVQGE
+1393 
-1408 KGDAGA
+1408 AGA

-1422 TNGINGKNGVN
+1422 TNGIDGKNGVN

-1518 MLALSITMKRKHTT
+1518 MLALSITMKRKYTT

>member
-160 TKGTDSDLSGLV
+160 TKGTDSDRSQLV
-172 EIGDFSYMFDASAFK
+172 AIGDFSYMFDASAFK

-233 GDSLSRRGKSNS
+233 GDSLSPRGKSNS

-297 NDEAQIDYYRP
+297 KDEAQIDYYRP

-316 KGDTGSSIVTKSA
+316 KGDTSSIVTKSA

-335 YTSKGKSGG
+335 YTSKGRSGG

-374 LGKLGTWKKNNQQV
+374 LGQLGTWKKNNQQV

-394 NAGYLYI
+394 KAGYLYI

-488 STTRISNCDIQSIA
+488 STTSISNCDIQSIA
-502 VGNFDGNTAG
+502 VGNFDGNKAG
-512 REQVVFTIALKHAS
+512 REQVVFTIALKHA
-526 NNKSHLLTGYMRG
+526 NNNQSHLLTGYMRG
-539 INYKD
+539 KNYKD

-569 VNTDAQNAVSFLVI
+569 VNTNAQNAVSFLVI

-656 FKFLGGEASIET
+656 FNFLGGKASVET

-705 FVYEYDIQN
+705 FVYEYDIQK

-757 TNKPTCYLLEKINPA
+757 KDKPTCYLLGQIDPA

-786 NHDGWDALNPDIQA
+786 NHDGWGTLNPDIQA

-845 GDDKVGMHGVTTS
+845 GSDKVGMHGVTTS
-858 LQYSDGKGNSTS
+858 LEYSDGKGNSTS

-981 ESGAYTKVSEK
+981 ESGTYTKVSEK
-992 LPAEATEYEIKQL
+992 LPAEATEYEIKDL
-1005 DLNGKYTYV
+1005 DLKGKYTYV
-1014 VTTVATVDNQDY
+1014 VTTVATVDNKDY

-1110 PYIGE
+1110 PY
-1115 NGNWWI
+1115 
-1121 GETDT
+1121 
-1126 GVKAVGTDGADGT
+1126 
-1139 NGADGLTPSIGENGN
+1139 
-1154 WWIGETDTG
+1154 
-1163 VKAAGTDGTNGTNG
+1163 
-1177 ADGLTPSIG
+1177 
-1186 ENGNWWIGETDT
+1186 
-1198 GVKAA
+1198 
-1203 GTDGTNGTNGAD
+1203 
-1215 GLTPSIGE
+1215 IGE

-1352 GEKGDK
+1352 GEKGD
-1358 GDQGE
+1358 
-1363 QGIQGV
+1363 
-1369 QGEKGD
+1369 
-1375 KGDQGA
+1375 
-1381 QGIQGVQGEKGD
+1381 
-1393 KGDQGKQGIQGVQGE
+1393 
-1408 KGDAGA
+1408 AGA

-1518 MLALSITMKRKHTT
+1518 MLALSITMKRKYTT

>member
-140 VAFVGVSGQDKK
+140 VAFVGVGQDKK

-160 TKGTDSDLSGLV
+160 TKGTDSDRSPLV
-172 EIGDFSYMFDASAFK
+172 EIGNFSYMFDANAFE

-207 GKESIVVYTPESYN
+207 GKESIVVYTPESSN

-233 GDSLSRRGKSNS
+233 GGSLSQRGKSNS

-257 DVERSEGNQRRKLG
+257 DKEDSEGNQRRKLG
-271 VSMAVGDFNGDCVD
+271 VSMAVGDFNGDRVD

-297 NDEAQIDYYRP
+297 KDEAQIDYYRP

-316 KGDTGSSIVTKSA
+316 KGDTSSIVTKSA

-335 YTSKGKSGG
+335 YTSKGRSGG

-374 LGKLGTWKKNNQQV
+374 LGQLGTWKKNNQQV

-394 NAGYLYI
+394 KAGYLYI

-418 IESNGWTDGGYHDAD
+418 IESNGWTDGGYHNAD

-512 REQVVFTIALKHAS
+512 REQVVFTIALKHAT
-526 NNKSHLLTGYMRG
+526 NNESHLLTGYMRG
-539 INYKD
+539 IKYNDQK
-544 TTVNGEI
+544 VNGEI

-569 VNTDAQNAVSFLVI
+569 VNTNAQNAVSFLVI

-641 WDSDSVSFSIGYSTE
+641 WDSNSVSFSIGYSTE

-714 ADGTWND
+714 ANGTWND

-757 TNKPTCYLLEKINPA
+757 TEKPTCYLLEQINPA

-786 NHDGWDALNPDIQA
+786 NHDGWGALNPDIQA

-845 GDDKVGMHGVTTS
+845 GDEKVGMHGVTTS
-858 LQYSDGKGNSTS
+858 LEYSDGKGNSTS

-911 QRHLSGAANNKTPFI
+911 QRHLSGATNNKTPFI

-981 ESGAYTKVSEK
+981 ESGAYTEVSEK
-992 LPAEATEYEIKQL
+992 LSAEATEYEIKKL

-1014 VTTVATVDNQDY
+1014 VTTVATVDSKDY

-1126 GVKAVGTDGADGT
+1126 GVKAAGTDGT
-1139 NGADGLTPSIGENGN
+1139 NGTNGVDGLTPSIGENGN
-1154 WWIGETDTG
+1154 WWIGT
-1163 VKAAGTDGTNGTNG
+1163 
-1177 ADGLTPSIG
+1177 
-1186 ENGNWWIGETDT
+1186 
-1198 GVKAA
+1198 
-1203 GTDGTNGTNGAD
+1203 
-1215 GLTPSIGE
+1215 
-1223 NGNWWIGETDTGVKA
+1223 
-1238 AGTDGTNGTN
+1238 
-1248 GADGLTPSIGENG
+1248 
-1261 NWWIGAT
+1261 T

-1375 KGDQGA
+1375 KGDQGE

-1393 KGDQGKQGIQGVQGE
+1393 KGDQGEQGIQGVQGE

>member
-29 FAEDTTQD
+29 FAEDTTQG

-140 VAFVGVSGQDKK
+140 VAFVGVSGQNKK

-160 TKGTDSDLSGLV
+160 TKGTGSDCSQQV
-172 EIGDFSYMFDASAFK
+172 EIGDFSYMFDKSDFE
-187 VPTYSNRSFLNI
+187 VPTYSNRSFFNI

-207 GKESIVVYTPESYN
+207 GKESIVVYTPKQTPRNQAS
-221 AGGCQI
+221 GCQI
-227 QQWDYD
+227 QEWDYD
-233 GDSLSRRGKSNS
+233 GSNKALSQRGEGNS

-257 DVERSEGNQRRKLG
+257 DVEDSEGNQRRKLG

-297 NDEAQIDYYRP
+297 NDEAKIDYYRP

-335 YTSKGKSGG
+335 YTSKGRSGG

-374 LGKLGTWKKNNQQV
+374 LGQLGTWKKNNQQV
-388 NETIDM
+388 NGTIDM
-394 NAGYLYI
+394 KAGYLYI

-488 STTRISNCDIQSIA
+488 STTSISNCDIQSIA
-502 VGNFDGNTAG
+502 VGNFDGNKAG
-512 REQVVFTIALKHAS
+512 REQVVFTIALKHA
-526 NNKSHLLTGYMRG
+526 NNSQSHLLTGYMRG
-539 INYKD
+539 KNYKD

-569 VNTDAQNAVSFLVI
+569 VNTNAQNAVSFLVI

-656 FKFLGGEASIET
+656 FNFLGGKASIET

-705 FVYEYDIQN
+705 FVYEYDIQK

-757 TNKPTCYLLEKINPA
+757 KNNPTCYLLEKIDPA

-786 NHDGWDALNPDIQA
+786 NHDGWGALNPDIQA

-845 GDDKVGMHGVTTS
+845 GNEDVATHGVTTS

-952 NFDLKLSWTKPDCEN
+952 IFDLKLSWTKPDREN
-967 GHPEITGYYVYSKD
+967 GHPAITGYYVYSKD

-992 LPAEATEYEIKQL
+992 LSAEATEYEIKDL
-1005 DLNGKYTYV
+1005 DLKGKYTYV
-1014 VTTVATVDNQDY
+1014 VTTVATVDNKDY

-1126 GVKAVGTDGADGT
+1126 GVKA
-1139 NGADGLTPSIGENGN
+1139 
-1154 WWIGETDTG
+1154 
-1163 VKAAGTDGTNGTNG
+1163 AGTDGTNGTNG
-1177 ADGLTPSIG
+1177 
-1186 ENGNWWIGETDT
+1186 
-1198 GVKAA
+1198 V
-1203 GTDGTNGTNGAD
+1203 
-1215 GLTPSIGE
+1215 
-1223 NGNWWIGETDTGVKA
+1223 
-1238 AGTDGTNGTN
+1238 
-1248 GADGLTPSIGENG
+1248 DGLTPSIGENG

-1268 DTGVKAAATD
+1268 DTGVKAVGTD

-1363 QGIQGV
+1363 
-1369 QGEKGD
+1369 
-1375 KGDQGA
+1375 
-1381 QGIQGVQGEKGD
+1381 
-1393 KGDQGKQGIQGVQGE
+1393 QGIQGVQGE

>member
-65 DIGEPF
+65 DVGMPF

-81 LNAWDNKV
+81 LNVWGNQV
-89 RQASYFSM
+89 HQASYFDM
-97 GSESALNTF
+97 GTESSLPTF
-106 AKNKSGSSGTFS
+106 ARKKSGANGTFS
-118 NPNYKLMQAVSF
+118 VDTYALMEAVPF
-130 DPTGSGRRDH
+130 DPTGSGRKDH
-140 VAFVGVSGQDKK
+140 VAFVGISNKR
-152 GYMWVIDT
+152 GYLWVIDT
-160 TKGTDSDLSGLV
+160 RLEAGSDRSEPV
-172 EIGDFSYMFDASAFK
+172 DIGDFQYMYDGNSFE
-187 VPTYSNRSFLNI
+187 VPTYANRSFLNI

-207 GKESIVVYTPESYN
+207 GKESIVVYTPESYK

-233 GDSLSRRGKSNS
+233 GDSLSKRGKSNS
-245 LLMGYYNDHPWY
+245 LLMGYYNVHPWY
-257 DVERSEGNQRRKLG
+257 DVEDSEGNQRRKLG

-297 NDEAQIDYYRP
+297 KDEAQIDYYRP

-316 KGDTGSSIVTKSA
+316 KGDTSSIVTKSA

-335 YTSKGKSGG
+335 YTSKGRSGG

-374 LGKLGTWKKNNQQV
+374 LGQLGTWKKNNQQV

-394 NAGYLYI
+394 KAGYLYI

-418 IESNGWTDGGYHDAD
+418 IESNGWTDGGYHNND

-488 STTRISNCDIQSIA
+488 STTSISNCDIQSIA
-502 VGNFDGNTAG
+502 VGNFDGNKAG
-512 REQVVFTIALKHAS
+512 REQVVFTIALKHA
-526 NNKSHLLTGYMRG
+526 NNNQSHLLTGYMRG
-539 INYKD
+539 KNYKD

-569 VNTDAQNAVSFLVI
+569 VNTNAQNAVSFLVI

-656 FKFLGGEASIET
+656 FNFLGGKASIET

-705 FVYEYDIQN
+705 FVYEYDIQK

-757 TNKPTCYLLEKINPA
+757 KDKPTCYLLGQIDPA

-786 NHDGWDALNPDIQA
+786 NHDGWGTLNPDIQA

-845 GDDKVGMHGVTTS
+845 GSDKVGMHGVTTS
-858 LQYSDGKGNSTS
+858 LEYSDGKGNSTS

-952 NFDLKLSWTKPDCEN
+952 IFDLKLSWTKPDCEN
-967 GHPEITGYYVYSKD
+967 GHPKITGYYVYSKD
-981 ESGAYTKVSEK
+981 ESGSYTKVSEK
-992 LPAEATEYEIKQL
+992 LSAETTEYEIKDL

-1014 VTTVATVDNQDY
+1014 VTTVATVDNKDY

-1053 GTDTGVKAAGDDG
+1053 GTDTGVKAAGNDG

-1110 PYIGE
+1110 PY
-1115 NGNWWI
+1115 
-1121 GETDT
+1121 
-1126 GVKAVGTDGADGT
+1126 
-1139 NGADGLTPSIGENGN
+1139 
-1154 WWIGETDTG
+1154 
-1163 VKAAGTDGTNGTNG
+1163 
-1177 ADGLTPSIG
+1177 
-1186 ENGNWWIGETDT
+1186 
-1198 GVKAA
+1198 
-1203 GTDGTNGTNGAD
+1203 
-1215 GLTPSIGE
+1215 
-1223 NGNWWIGETDTGVKA
+1223 
-1238 AGTDGTNGTN
+1238 
-1248 GADGLTPSIGENG
+1248 IGENG

-1363 QGIQGV
+1363 
-1369 QGEKGD
+1369 
-1375 KGDQGA
+1375 
-1381 QGIQGVQGEKGD
+1381 
-1393 KGDQGKQGIQGVQGE
+1393 QGIQGVQGE

-1518 MLALSITMKRKHTT
+1518 MLALSITMKRKRTT

>member
-1 MDKRS
+1 
-6 IFERGFAILLSVIL
+6 
-20 MAACFPLSI
+20 
-29 FAEDTTQD
+29 
-37 PDFSGT
+37 
-43 NLMNLENVQPSG
+43 
-55 YTTTTNPYGY
+55 
-65 DIGEPF
+65 
-71 LMVEQNELMY
+71 
-81 LNAWDNKV
+81 
-89 RQASYFSM
+89 M
-97 GSESALNTF
+97 G
-106 AKNKSGSSGTFS
+106 
-118 NPNYKLMQAVSF
+118 M
-130 DPTGSGRRDH
+130 
-140 VAFVGVSGQDKK
+140 
-152 GYMWVIDT
+152 
-160 TKGTDSDLSGLV
+160 
-172 EIGDFSYMFDASAFK
+172 
-187 VPTYSNRSFLNI
+187 
-199 VAGDFDGD
+199 
-207 GKESIVVYTPESYN
+207 
-221 AGGCQI
+221 
-227 QQWDYD
+227 
-233 GDSLSRRGKSNS
+233 
-245 LLMGYYNDHPWY
+245 
-257 DVERSEGNQRRKLG
+257 
-271 VSMAVGDFNGDCVD
+271 
-285 DLAVL
+285 
-290 SYCHRLP
+290 
-297 NDEAQIDYYRP
+297 
-308 VVKIVYGT
+308 
-316 KGDTGSSIVTKSA
+316 
-329 AQSEEF
+329 
-335 YTSKGKSGG
+335 SGG
-344 RDRYEFPVGAS
+344 RARYEFPVAAS
-355 LTCGDFD
+355 LTCGDLD

-374 LGKLGTWKKNNQQV
+374 LGKFGTWKKDASMV
-388 NETIDM
+388 NETITM
-394 NAGYLYI
+394 YAPYMYV
-401 GKLSNSGNG
+401 GKMTNVGGTFAKSTNG
-410 FVKTTNQT
+410 T
-418 IESNGWTDGGYHDAD
+418 IRSNGWTYGGYHDAD
-433 DVWQQLAVESVA
+433 NVWQRLAVEAVA
-445 INGKGRGAKELVFLS
+445 VNGRGRGAKELVFVN
-460 GTLYDASNNKPVAV
+460 GTLYDVSNNKPVAV
-474 YTGDYFKSADDGAG
+474 YTGGYFGSSDDGAS

-502 VGNFDGNTAG
+502 VGNFDGNKAG
-512 REQVVFTIALKHAS
+512 REQVVFTIALKHK
-526 NNKSHLLTGYMRG
+526 NNNESHLLTGYMRG
-539 INYKD
+539 INYND

-569 VNTDAQNAVSFLVI
+569 VNTNAQNAVSFLVI

-656 FKFLGGEASIET
+656 FNFLGGKASIET

-757 TNKPTCYLLEKINPA
+757 KNNPTCYLLEKIDPA

-786 NHDGWDALNPDIQA
+786 NHDGWGALNPDIQA

-845 GDDKVGMHGVTTS
+845 GNENVGMHGVTTS
-858 LQYSDGKGNSTS
+858 LEYSDGKGNSTS

-952 NFDLKLSWTKPDCEN
+952 IFDLKLSWTKPDREN

-992 LPAEATEYEIKQL
+992 LSAEATEYEIKNL
-1005 DLNGKYTYV
+1005 DLNSKYTYV
-1014 VTTVATVDNQDY
+1014 VTTVATVDSKDY

-1126 GVKAVGTDGADGT
+1126 GVKA
-1139 NGADGLTPSIGENGN
+1139 
-1154 WWIGETDTG
+1154 
-1163 VKAAGTDGTNGTNG
+1163 AGTDGTNGTNG

-1203 GTDGTNGTNGAD
+1203 G
-1215 GLTPSIGE
+1215 
-1223 NGNWWIGETDTGVKA
+1223 
-1238 AGTDGTNGTN
+1238 
-1248 GADGLTPSIGENG
+1248 
-1261 NWWIGAT
+1261 
-1268 DTGVKAAATD
+1268 TD

-1337 GDKGDQGEQGIQGVQ
+1337 GDKGDQGEKGDKGDQGEQGIQGVQ

-1375 KGDQGA
+1375 KGDQG
-1381 QGIQGVQGEKGD
+1381 E
-1393 KGDQGKQGIQGVQGE
+1393 QGIQGVQGE

-1518 MLALSITMKRKHTT
+1518 MLALSITMKRKRTT

>member
-1 MDKRS
+1 MPLRSMKMQREDHKMDKRS

-81 LNAWDNKV
+81 LNAWDNRV

-97 GSESALNTF
+97 GSESALKTF
-106 AKNKSGSSGTFS
+106 ATNKSGSSGTFS

-140 VAFVGVSGQDKK
+140 VAFVGVGQDKK

-160 TKGTDSDLSGLV
+160 TKGTGSDRSGLV
-172 EIGDFSYMFDASAFK
+172 EIGDFSYMFDESAFK

-207 GKESIVVYTPESYN
+207 GKESIVVYTPKQTPRNQAS
-221 AGGCQI
+221 GCQI
-227 QQWDYD
+227 QEWDYD
-233 GDSLSRRGKSNS
+233 GSNKALSKRGEGNS

-257 DVERSEGNQRRKLG
+257 DVEDSEGNQRRKLG

-297 NDEAQIDYYRP
+297 KDEAKIDYYRP

-335 YTSKGKSGG
+335 YTSKGRSGG

-512 REQVVFTIALKHAS
+512 REQVVFTIALKHA
-526 NNKSHLLTGYMRG
+526 NNNESHLLTGYMRG

-544 TTVNGEI
+544 TTVNSEI

-569 VNTDAQNAVSFLVI
+569 VNTNAQNAVSFLVI

-656 FKFLGGEASIET
+656 FSFLGGKASIET

-705 FVYEYDIQN
+705 FVYEYDIQK

-757 TNKPTCYLLEKINPA
+757 KDKPTCYLLEKIDPA

-786 NHDGWDALNPDIQA
+786 NHDGWGALNPDIQA
-800 SAISKSEFALGY
+800 SSISKSEFALGY

-845 GDDKVGMHGVTTS
+845 GNEDVATHGVTTS
-858 LQYSDGKGNSTS
+858 LEYSDGKGNSTS

-967 GHPEITGYYVYSKD
+967 GHPAITGYYVYSKD
-981 ESGAYTKVSEK
+981 ESGAYTRVSGK
-992 LPAEATEYEIKQL
+992 LSAEATEYEIKDL
-1005 DLNGKYTYV
+1005 DLKGKYTYV
-1014 VTTVATVDNQDY
+1014 VTTVATVDNKDY

-1139 NGADGLTPSIGENGN
+1139 NGTDGLTPSIGENGN
-1154 WWIGETDTG
+1154 WWIGT
-1163 VKAAGTDGTNGTNG
+1163 
-1177 ADGLTPSIG
+1177 
-1186 ENGNWWIGETDT
+1186 
-1198 GVKAA
+1198 
-1203 GTDGTNGTNGAD
+1203 
-1215 GLTPSIGE
+1215 
-1223 NGNWWIGETDTGVKA
+1223 TDTGVKA

-1337 GDKGDQGEQGIQGVQ
+1337 GDKGDQGE
-1352 GEKGDK
+1352 
-1358 GDQGE
+1358 
-1363 QGIQGV
+1363 
-1369 QGEKGD
+1369 
-1375 KGDQGA
+1375 
-1381 QGIQGVQGEKGD
+1381 
-1393 KGDQGKQGIQGVQGE
+1393 QGIQGVQGE

>member
-140 VAFVGVSGQDKK
+140 VAFVGVGQDKK

-160 TKGTDSDLSGLV
+160 TKGTDSDRSQLV
-172 EIGDFSYMFDASAFK
+172 AIGDFSYMFDASAFK

-233 GDSLSRRGKSNS
+233 GDNLSPRGKSNS

-297 NDEAQIDYYRP
+297 KDEAQIDYYRP

-316 KGDTGSSIVTKSA
+316 KGDTSSIVTKSA

-335 YTSKGKSGG
+335 YTSKGRSGG

-374 LGKLGTWKKNNQQV
+374 LGQLGTWKKNNQQV

-394 NAGYLYI
+394 KAGYLYI

-418 IESNGWTDGGYHDAD
+418 IESNGWTDGGYHNAD

-512 REQVVFTIALKHAS
+512 REQVVFTIALKHAT
-526 NNKSHLLTGYMRG
+526 NNESHLLTGYMRG
-539 INYKD
+539 IKYNDQK
-544 TTVNGEI
+544 VNGEI

-569 VNTDAQNAVSFLVI
+569 VNTNAQNAVSFLVI

-656 FKFLGGEASIET
+656 FNFLGGKASIET

-714 ADGTWND
+714 ANGTWND

-757 TNKPTCYLLEKINPA
+757 TEKPTCYLLEQINPA

-786 NHDGWDALNPDIQA
+786 NHDGWGALNPDIQA

-845 GDDKVGMHGVTTS
+845 GNENVGMHGVTTS
-858 LQYSDGKGNSTS
+858 LEYSDGKGNSTS

-952 NFDLKLSWTKPDCEN
+952 IFDLKLSWTKPDCEN

-981 ESGAYTKVSEK
+981 ESGTYTKVSEK
-992 LPAEATEYEIKQL
+992 LSAEATEYEIKQL

-1014 VTTVATVDNQDY
+1014 VTTVATVDSKDY

-1186 ENGNWWIGETDT
+1186 ENGNWWIG
-1198 GVKAA
+1198 
-1203 GTDGTNGTNGAD
+1203 
-1215 GLTPSIGE
+1215 
-1223 NGNWWIGETDTGVKA
+1223 
-1238 AGTDGTNGTN
+1238 
-1248 GADGLTPSIGENG
+1248 
-1261 NWWIGAT
+1261 AT

-1363 QGIQGV
+1363 
-1369 QGEKGD
+1369 
-1375 KGDQGA
+1375 
-1381 QGIQGVQGEKGD
+1381 
-1393 KGDQGKQGIQGVQGE
+1393 QGIQGVQGE

-1518 MLALSITMKRKHTT
+1518 MLALSITMKRKRTT

>member
-140 VAFVGVSGQDKK
+140 VAFVGVSGQNKK

-160 TKGTDSDLSGLV
+160 TKGTDSDCSQQV
-172 EIGDFSYMFDASAFK
+172 EIGDFSYMFDGNDFE
-187 VPTYSNRSFLNI
+187 VPTYSNCSFFNI

-207 GKESIVVYTPESYN
+207 GKESIVVYTPKQTPRGQAS
-221 AGGCQI
+221 GCQI
-227 QQWDYD
+227 QEWDYD
-233 GDSLSRRGKSNS
+233 GSNKALSQRGEGNS

-257 DVERSEGNQRRKLG
+257 DVEDSEGNQRRKLG
-271 VSMAVGDFNGDCVD
+271 VSMAVGDFNGDMVD

-297 NDEAQIDYYRP
+297 NDEAKIDYYRP

-316 KGDTGSSIVTKSA
+316 KGDTASIVTKSA

-335 YTSKGKSGG
+335 YTSIGYTGG
-344 RDRYEFPVGAS
+344 RYYYEFPVGAS

-362 GDGDVDLFLAGM
+362 GDGDDDLFLAGM
-374 LGKLGTWKKNNQQV
+374 LAYFGTWKKDSSMV
-388 NETIDM
+388 NEEITM
-394 NAGYLYI
+394 KSNYVYV
-401 GKLSNSGNG
+401 GKLTNTGNG
-410 FVKTTNQT
+410 FSKTMNLNRTV
-418 IESNGWTDGGYHDAD
+418 ESNGWTDGGYHDAD

-460 GTLYDASNNKPVAV
+460 GTLYDVSNNKPVAV
-474 YTGDYFKSADDGAG
+474 YTGDYFKSSDDGAG

-502 VGNFDGNTAG
+502 VGNFDGNKAG
-512 REQVVFTIALKHAS
+512 REQVVFTIALKHA
-526 NNKSHLLTGYMRG
+526 NNNESHLLTGYMRG
-539 INYKD
+539 INYND
-544 TTVNGEI
+544 TTVSGEV

-558 GYDCLVPTDSY
+558 GYDCLVPTNSY
-569 VNTDAQNAVSFLVI
+569 VNTNAQNAVSFLVI
-583 PVDKN
+583 PVDRN

-597 GVTYAYTDPDVKA
+597 GVSYAYTDPDVKA

-656 FKFLGGEASIET
+656 FNFLGGKASIET

-714 ADGTWND
+714 ADGTWNN

-745 FATEYNKYMADR
+745 FAEEYNKYMADR
-757 TNKPTCYLLEKINPA
+757 KDKPTCYLLEKIDPA
-772 ANWMDGNEGDPYRY
+772 ANWMDGNEGDPYLY
-786 NHDGWDALNPDIQA
+786 NHSSWDALSPDIQA
-800 SAISKSEFALGY
+800 AAISKSEFALGY

-845 GDDKVGMHGVTTS
+845 GDEDVAMHGVTTS
-858 LQYSDGKGNSTS
+858 LEYSDGKGNSTS

-899 DAYRFHW
+899 DTYRFHW

-937 RAIDNLDKTITRGEG
+937 RAIDDLDKTITRGEG

-967 GHPEITGYYVYSKD
+967 GHPQITGYYVYSKD
-981 ESGAYTKVSEK
+981 ESGAYTRISEK
-992 LPAEATEYEIKQL
+992 LSAEATEYEIKNL
-1005 DLNGKYTYV
+1005 DLNDKYTYV
-1014 VTTVATVDNQDY
+1014 VTTVATVDSKDY

-1066 KPGKD
+1066 KPGKN

-1100 DGEKGEDGET
+1100 DGEKGENGET

-1121 GETDT
+1121 G
-1126 GVKAVGTDGADGT
+1126 A
-1139 NGADGLTPSIGENGN
+1139 
-1154 WWIGETDTG
+1154 TDTG

-1186 ENGNWWIGETDT
+1186 ENGNWWIGT
-1198 GVKAA
+1198 
-1203 GTDGTNGTNGAD
+1203 
-1215 GLTPSIGE
+1215 
-1223 NGNWWIGETDTGVKA
+1223 TDTGVKA

-1261 NWWIGAT
+1261 NWWIGATDTGVKAAGTDGTNGTNGADGLTPSIGENGNWWIGTT

-1332 AQGEK
+1332 AK
-1337 GDKGDQGEQGIQGVQ
+1337 GEQGIQGVQ

-1375 KGDQGA
+1375 KGDQG
-1381 QGIQGVQGEKGD
+1381 E
-1393 KGDQGKQGIQGVQGE
+1393 QGIQGVQGE

-1448 GTAGRGIDN
+1448 GAAGRGIDN

-1472 GTTINAG
+1472 GSTINAG

-1509 GASLLWNIA
+1509 GTSLLWNIA
-1518 MLALSITMKRKHTT
+1518 MLALSITMKRKQTT

>member
-81 LNAWDNKV
+81 LNAWDNRV

-172 EIGDFSYMFDASAFK
+172 EIGDFSYMFDKSDFE
-187 VPTYSNRSFLNI
+187 VPTYSNRSFFNI

-207 GKESIVVYTPESYN
+207 GKESIVVYTPKQTPRNQAS
-221 AGGCQI
+221 GCQI
-227 QQWDYD
+227 QEWDYD
-233 GDSLSRRGKSNS
+233 GSNKALSQRGEGNS

-257 DVERSEGNQRRKLG
+257 DVEDSEGNQRRKLG

-297 NDEAQIDYYRP
+297 KNDAQIDYYRP

-316 KGDTGSSIVTKSA
+316 KGDTGNSIVTKSA

-335 YTSKGKSGG
+335 YTSKGRSGG

-374 LGKLGTWKKNNQQV
+374 LGQLGTWKNNNQQV

-394 NAGYLYI
+394 KAGYLYI

-539 INYKD
+539 TKYND

-786 NHDGWDALNPDIQA
+786 NHDDWNALNPDIQA

-952 NFDLKLSWTKPDCEN
+952 FFDLKLSWTKPDCEN

-992 LPAEATEYEIKQL
+992 LSAEATEYEIERL
-1005 DLNGKYTYV
+1005 DLNDKYTYV
-1014 VTTVATVDNQDY
+1014 VTTVATVDSKDY

-1091 VKAAGTDGK
+1091 IKAAGTDGK

-1126 GVKAVGTDGADGT
+1126 GVKA
-1139 NGADGLTPSIGENGN
+1139 
-1154 WWIGETDTG
+1154 
-1163 VKAAGTDGTNGTNG
+1163 AG
-1177 ADGLTPSIG
+1177 
-1186 ENGNWWIGETDT
+1186 
-1198 GVKAA
+1198 
-1203 GTDGTNGTNGAD
+1203 
-1215 GLTPSIGE
+1215 
-1223 NGNWWIGETDTGVKA
+1223 
-1238 AGTDGTNGTN
+1238 
-1248 GADGLTPSIGENG
+1248 
-1261 NWWIGAT
+1261 
-1268 DTGVKAAATD
+1268 TD

-1375 KGDQGA
+1375 KGDQGE
-1381 QGIQGVQGEKGD
+1381 QGIQGVQGEKGEKGD
-1393 KGDQGKQGIQGVQGE
+1393 KGDQGEQGIQGVQGE

-1518 MLALSITMKRKHTT
+1518 MLALSITMKRKRTT

>member
-1 MDKRS
+1 MKMQREDHKMDKRS

-97 GSESALNTF
+97 GSESALKTF
-106 AKNKSGSSGTFS
+106 ARNKLGSSGTFS

-160 TKGTDSDLSGLV
+160 TKGTDSDCSRLV

-374 LGKLGTWKKNNQQV
+374 LGKLGTWKQNNQQV

-410 FVKTTNQT
+410 FVKTTNQA

-460 GTLYDASNNKPVAV
+460 GTLYDTSNNKPVAV

-488 STTRISNCDIQSIA
+488 STTQISNCDIQSIA

-512 REQVVFTIALKHAS
+512 REQVVFTIALKHA
-526 NNKSHLLTGYMRG
+526 NNTQSHLLTGYMRG
-539 INYKD
+539 IKYND
-544 TTVNGEI
+544 QTVNGEI

-569 VNTDAQNAVSFLVI
+569 VNTNAKNAVSFLVI

-757 TNKPTCYLLEKINPA
+757 KNNPTCYLLEKIDPA

-952 NFDLKLSWTKPDCEN
+952 IFDLKLSWTKPDCEN

-992 LPAEATEYEIKQL
+992 LPAEATEYEIKNL

-1014 VTTVATVDNQDY
+1014 VTTVATVDSMDY

-1126 GVKAVGTDGADGT
+1126 YVKAVG
-1139 NGADGLTPSIGENGN
+1139 
-1154 WWIGETDTG
+1154 
-1163 VKAAGTDGTNGTNG
+1163 
-1177 ADGLTPSIG
+1177 
-1186 ENGNWWIGETDT
+1186 
-1198 GVKAA
+1198 
-1203 GTDGTNGTNGAD
+1203 
-1215 GLTPSIGE
+1215 
-1223 NGNWWIGETDTGVKA
+1223 
-1238 AGTDGTNGTN
+1238 
-1248 GADGLTPSIGENG
+1248 
-1261 NWWIGAT
+1261 
-1268 DTGVKAAATD
+1268 TD

-1337 GDKGDQGEQGIQGVQ
+1337 GDKGDQGE
-1352 GEKGDK
+1352 
-1358 GDQGE
+1358 
-1363 QGIQGV
+1363 
-1369 QGEKGD
+1369 
-1375 KGDQGA
+1375 
-1381 QGIQGVQGEKGD
+1381 
-1393 KGDQGKQGIQGVQGE
+1393 QGIQGVQGE

-1518 MLALSITMKRKHTT
+1518 MLALSITMKRKRTT

>member
-81 LNAWDNKV
+81 LNAWDNTV

-97 GSESALNTF
+97 GTESALNTF

-160 TKGTDSDLSGLV
+160 AKGTDSDCSGLV
-172 EIGDFSYMFDASAFK
+172 AIGDFSYMFDASAFK

-335 YTSKGKSGG
+335 YTSKGRSGG

-355 LTCGDFD
+355 LTCGDLD

-512 REQVVFTIALKHAS
+512 REQVVFTIALKHA
-526 NNKSHLLTGYMRG
+526 NNNQSHLLTGYMRG
-539 INYKD
+539 INYNDK
-544 TTVNGEI
+544 TVNGEI

-569 VNTDAQNAVSFLVI
+569 VNTNAQNAVSFLVI

-656 FKFLGGEASIET
+656 FSFLGGKASIET

-757 TNKPTCYLLEKINPA
+757 TEKPTCYLLEKIDPA

-845 GDDKVGMHGVTTS
+845 GDEDVAMHGVTTS
-858 LQYSDGKGNSTS
+858 LEYSDGKGNSTS

-906 TLGQW
+906 ALGQW

-967 GHPEITGYYVYSKD
+967 GHPQITGYYVYSKD
-981 ESGAYTKVSEK
+981 ESGAYTKISEK
-992 LPAEATEYEIKQL
+992 LSADATEYEIKNL

-1014 VTTVATVDNQDY
+1014 VTTVATVDNKDY

-1066 KPGKD
+1066 KPGKN

-1139 NGADGLTPSIGENGN
+1139 NGTDGLTPSIGENGN
-1154 WWIGETDTG
+1154 WWIGT
-1163 VKAAGTDGTNGTNG
+1163 
-1177 ADGLTPSIG
+1177 
-1186 ENGNWWIGETDT
+1186 
-1198 GVKAA
+1198 
-1203 GTDGTNGTNGAD
+1203 
-1215 GLTPSIGE
+1215 
-1223 NGNWWIGETDTGVKA
+1223 TDTGVKA

-1375 KGDQGA
+1375 
-1381 QGIQGVQGEKGD
+1381 
-1393 KGDQGKQGIQGVQGE
+1393 
-1408 KGDAGA
+1408 AGA

>member
-29 FAEDTTQD
+29 FAEDTTQG

-89 RQASYFSM
+89 QQASYFSM
-97 GSESALNTF
+97 GSESALKTF
-106 AKNKSGSSGTFS
+106 ATNKSGSSGTFS

-140 VAFVGVSGQDKK
+140 VAFVGVSGKDKK

-160 TKGTDSDLSGLV
+160 TKGTDSDLSQLV

-233 GDSLSRRGKSNS
+233 GDSLSQRGKSNS
-245 LLMGYYNDHPWY
+245 LLMGYYNVHPWY

-316 KGDTGSSIVTKSA
+316 KEDTGSSIVTKSA

-335 YTSKGKSGG
+335 YTSKGRSGG

-374 LGKLGTWKKNNQQV
+374 LGQLGTWKNNNQQV

-394 NAGYLYI
+394 KAGYLYI

-418 IESNGWTDGGYHDAD
+418 IESNGWTDGGYHNAD

-488 STTRISNCDIQSIA
+488 STTSISNCDIQSIA
-502 VGNFDGNTAG
+502 VGNFDGNKAG
-512 REQVVFTIALKHAS
+512 REQVVFTIALKHA
-526 NNKSHLLTGYMRG
+526 NNNQSHLLTGYMRG
-539 INYKD
+539 KNYKD

-569 VNTDAQNAVSFLVI
+569 VNTNAQNAVSFLVI

-656 FKFLGGEASIET
+656 FNFLGGKASIET

-705 FVYEYDIQN
+705 FVYEYDIQK

-757 TNKPTCYLLEKINPA
+757 KDKPTCYLLGQIDPA

-786 NHDGWDALNPDIQA
+786 NHDGWGTLNPDIQA

-845 GDDKVGMHGVTTS
+845 GSDKVGMHGVTTS
-858 LQYSDGKGNSTS
+858 LEYSDGKGNSTS

-952 NFDLKLSWTKPDCEN
+952 IFDLKLSWTKPDCEN
-967 GHPEITGYYVYSKD
+967 GHPKITGYYVYSKD
-981 ESGAYTKVSEK
+981 ESGSYTKVSEK
-992 LPAEATEYEIKQL
+992 LSAETTEYEIKDL

-1014 VTTVATVDNQDY
+1014 VTTVATVDNKDY

-1053 GTDTGVKAAGDDG
+1053 GTDTGVKAAGNDG

-1110 PYIGE
+1110 PY
-1115 NGNWWI
+1115 
-1121 GETDT
+1121 
-1126 GVKAVGTDGADGT
+1126 
-1139 NGADGLTPSIGENGN
+1139 
-1154 WWIGETDTG
+1154 
-1163 VKAAGTDGTNGTNG
+1163 
-1177 ADGLTPSIG
+1177 
-1186 ENGNWWIGETDT
+1186 
-1198 GVKAA
+1198 
-1203 GTDGTNGTNGAD
+1203 
-1215 GLTPSIGE
+1215 
-1223 NGNWWIGETDTGVKA
+1223 
-1238 AGTDGTNGTN
+1238 
-1248 GADGLTPSIGENG
+1248 IGENG

-1363 QGIQGV
+1363 QGIQGVQGEKGDKGDQGEHGIQGV

-1518 MLALSITMKRKHTT
+1518 MLALSITMKRKRTT

>member
-29 FAEDTTQD
+29 FAEDTTQG

-97 GSESALNTF
+97 GSESALKTF

-140 VAFVGVSGQDKK
+140 VAFVGVGQDKK

-160 TKGTDSDLSGLV
+160 TKGTDSDRSQLV
-172 EIGDFSYMFDASAFK
+172 AIGDFSYMFDANAFE

-227 QQWDYD
+227 QQWDYN
-233 GDSLSRRGKSNS
+233 GDSLSQRGKSKS

-257 DVERSEGNQRRKLG
+257 DVEDSEGNQRRKLG

-297 NDEAQIDYYRP
+297 KDEAQIDYYRP

-316 KGDTGSSIVTKSA
+316 KGDTSSIVTKSA

-335 YTSKGKSGG
+335 YTSKGRSGG

-374 LGKLGTWKKNNQQV
+374 LGQLGTWKKNNQQV
-388 NETIDM
+388 NGTIDM
-394 NAGYLYI
+394 KAGYLYI

-488 STTRISNCDIQSIA
+488 STTSISNCDIQSIA
-502 VGNFDGNTAG
+502 VGNFDGNKAG
-512 REQVVFTIALKHAS
+512 REQVVFTIALKHA
-526 NNKSHLLTGYMRG
+526 NNSQSHLLTGYMRG
-539 INYKD
+539 KNYKD

-569 VNTDAQNAVSFLVI
+569 VNTNAQNAVSFLVI

-656 FKFLGGEASIET
+656 FNFLGGKASIET

-705 FVYEYDIQN
+705 FVYEYDIQK

-757 TNKPTCYLLEKINPA
+757 KDKPTCYLLGQIDPA

-786 NHDGWDALNPDIQA
+786 NHDGWGTLNPDIQA

-845 GDDKVGMHGVTTS
+845 GSDKVGMHGVTTS
-858 LQYSDGKGNSTS
+858 LEYSDGKGNSTS

-952 NFDLKLSWTKPDCEN
+952 IFDLKLSWTKPDCEN

-981 ESGAYTKVSEK
+981 ESGTYTKVSEK
-992 LPAEATEYEIKQL
+992 LSAEATEYEIKNL
-1005 DLNGKYTYV
+1005 DLNSKYTYV
-1014 VTTVATVDNQDY
+1014 VTTVATVDNKDY

-1186 ENGNWWIGETDT
+1186 ENGNWWIGTTDT

-1203 GTDGTNGTNGAD
+1203 G
-1215 GLTPSIGE
+1215 
-1223 NGNWWIGETDTGVKA
+1223 
-1238 AGTDGTNGTN
+1238 
-1248 GADGLTPSIGENG
+1248 
-1261 NWWIGAT
+1261 
-1268 DTGVKAAATD
+1268 TD

-1375 KGDQGA
+1375 
-1381 QGIQGVQGEKGD
+1381 
-1393 KGDQGKQGIQGVQGE
+1393 
-1408 KGDAGA
+1408 AGA

-1479 LVRDTSAVA
+1479 LVRDTSTVA

-1518 MLALSITMKRKHTT
+1518 MLALSITMKRKRTT

>member
-6 IFERGFAILLSVIL
+6 IFERGLAILLSVIL

-29 FAEDTTQD
+29 FAEDTTQA

-43 NLMNLENVQPSG
+43 NLMNLESVQPSG

-81 LNAWDNKV
+81 LNAWDNRV

-97 GSESALNTF
+97 GTESALETF
-106 AKNKSGSSGTFS
+106 AKKKSGSSGTFS

-140 VAFVGVSGQDKK
+140 VAFVGVSGQNKK

-160 TKGTDSDLSGLV
+160 TKGTGSDCSQQV
-172 EIGDFSYMFDASAFK
+172 EIGDFSYMFDKSDFE
-187 VPTYSNRSFLNI
+187 VPTYSNRSFFNI

-233 GDSLSRRGKSNS
+233 GDNLSPRGKSNS

-297 NDEAQIDYYRP
+297 KDEAQIDYYRP

-316 KGDTGSSIVTKSA
+316 KGDTSSIVTKSA

-335 YTSKGKSGG
+335 YTSKGRSGG

-374 LGKLGTWKKNNQQV
+374 LGQLGTWKKNNQQV

-394 NAGYLYI
+394 KAGYLYI

-418 IESNGWTDGGYHDAD
+418 IESNGWTDGGYHNAD

-512 REQVVFTIALKHAS
+512 REQVVFTIALKHAT
-526 NNKSHLLTGYMRG
+526 NNESHLLTGYMRG
-539 INYKD
+539 IKYNDQK
-544 TTVNGEI
+544 VNGEI

-569 VNTDAQNAVSFLVI
+569 VNTNAQNAVSFLVI

-656 FKFLGGEASIET
+656 FNFLGGKASIET

-714 ADGTWND
+714 ANGTWND

-757 TNKPTCYLLEKINPA
+757 TEKPTCYLLEQIDPA

-786 NHDGWDALNPDIQA
+786 NHDGWGALNPDIQA

-845 GDDKVGMHGVTTS
+845 GNENVGMHGVTTS
-858 LQYSDGKGNSTS
+858 LEYSDGKGNSTS

-952 NFDLKLSWTKPDCEN
+952 IFDLKLSWTKPDCEN

-981 ESGAYTKVSEK
+981 ESGTYTKVSEK
-992 LPAEATEYEIKQL
+992 LSAEATEYEIKQL

-1014 VTTVATVDNQDY
+1014 VTTVATVDSKDY

-1110 PYIGE
+1110 PY
-1115 NGNWWI
+1115 
-1121 GETDT
+1121 
-1126 GVKAVGTDGADGT
+1126 
-1139 NGADGLTPSIGENGN
+1139 
-1154 WWIGETDTG
+1154 
-1163 VKAAGTDGTNGTNG
+1163 
-1177 ADGLTPSIG
+1177 
-1186 ENGNWWIGETDT
+1186 
-1198 GVKAA
+1198 
-1203 GTDGTNGTNGAD
+1203 
-1215 GLTPSIGE
+1215 IGE

-1375 KGDQGA
+1375 KGDQG
-1381 QGIQGVQGEKGD
+1381 E
-1393 KGDQGKQGIQGVQGE
+1393 QGIQGVQGE

-1518 MLALSITMKRKHTT
+1518 MLALSITMKRKRTT

>member
-29 FAEDTTQD
+29 FAEDTTQG

-106 AKNKSGSSGTFS
+106 AKSKSGSSGTFS

-140 VAFVGVSGQDKK
+140 VAFVGVGQDKK

-160 TKGTDSDLSGLV
+160 TKGTDSDRSQLV
-172 EIGDFSYMFDASAFK
+172 AIGDFSYMFDANAFE
-187 VPTYSNRSFLNI
+187 VPTYANRSFLNI

-207 GKESIVVYTPESYN
+207 GKESIVVYTPESYK

-233 GDSLSRRGKSNS
+233 GGSLSQRGKSNS

-257 DVERSEGNQRRKLG
+257 DKEDSEGNQRRKLG

-297 NDEAQIDYYRP
+297 KDEAQIDYYRP

-316 KGDTGSSIVTKSA
+316 KGDTSSIVTKSA

-335 YTSKGKSGG
+335 YTSKGRSGG

-355 LTCGDFD
+355 LICGDFD

-374 LGKLGTWKKNNQQV
+374 LGQLGTWKKNNQQV
-388 NETIDM
+388 NGTIDM
-394 NAGYLYI
+394 KAGYLYI

-474 YTGDYFKSADDGAG
+474 YTGDYFKSADDGAS

-502 VGNFDGNTAG
+502 VGNFDGNKAG
-512 REQVVFTIALKHAS
+512 REQVVFTIALKHK
-526 NNKSHLLTGYMRG
+526 NNNESHLLTGYMRG
-539 INYKD
+539 INYNDK
-544 TTVNGEI
+544 TVKGEI

-569 VNTDAQNAVSFLVI
+569 VNTNAQNAVSFLVI

-656 FKFLGGEASIET
+656 FNFLGGKASIET

-714 ADGTWND
+714 ANGTWND

-757 TNKPTCYLLEKINPA
+757 KNNPTCYLLEKIDPA

-786 NHDGWDALNPDIQA
+786 NHDGWGALNPDIQA

-845 GDDKVGMHGVTTS
+845 GNENVGMHGVTTS
-858 LQYSDGKGNSTS
+858 LEYSDGKGNSTS

-952 NFDLKLSWTKPDCEN
+952 IFDLKLSWTKPDREN

-992 LPAEATEYEIKQL
+992 LSAEATEYEIKNL
-1005 DLNGKYTYV
+1005 DLNSKYTYV
-1014 VTTVATVDNQDY
+1014 VTTVATVDSKDY

-1110 PYIGE
+1110 PY
-1115 NGNWWI
+1115 
-1121 GETDT
+1121 
-1126 GVKAVGTDGADGT
+1126 
-1139 NGADGLTPSIGENGN
+1139 
-1154 WWIGETDTG
+1154 
-1163 VKAAGTDGTNGTNG
+1163 
-1177 ADGLTPSIG
+1177 
-1186 ENGNWWIGETDT
+1186 
-1198 GVKAA
+1198 
-1203 GTDGTNGTNGAD
+1203 
-1215 GLTPSIGE
+1215 IGE

-1352 GEKGDK
+1352 GEKGD
-1358 GDQGE
+1358 
-1363 QGIQGV
+1363 
-1369 QGEKGD
+1369 
-1375 KGDQGA
+1375 
-1381 QGIQGVQGEKGD
+1381 
-1393 KGDQGKQGIQGVQGE
+1393 
-1408 KGDAGA
+1408 AGA

>member
-89 RQASYFSM
+89 RQASYFDM
-97 GSESALNTF
+97 GTESSLPTF
-106 AKNKSGSSGTFS
+106 ARKKSNDSGKFS
-118 NPNYKLMQAVSF
+118 VPTYALMEAVPF
-130 DPTGSGRRDH
+130 DPTGSGRKDH
-140 VAFVGVSGQDKK
+140 VAFVGISNKR
-152 GYMWVIDT
+152 GYLWVIDT
-160 TKGTDSDLSGLV
+160 RQKAGSDRSEPV
-172 EIGDFSYMFDASAFK
+172 DIGDFQYMYDRNSFE
-187 VPTYSNRSFLNI
+187 VPTYANRSFLNI

-207 GKESIVVYTPESYN
+207 GKESIVVYTPESYK

-227 QQWDYD
+227 QQWDYN
-233 GDSLSRRGKSNS
+233 GGSLSQRGKSKS

-257 DVERSEGNQRRKLG
+257 DVEDSEGNQRRKLG

-297 NDEAQIDYYRP
+297 KDEAQIDYYRP

-316 KGDTGSSIVTKSA
+316 KEDTSSIVTKSA

-335 YTSKGKSGG
+335 YTSKGRSGG

-374 LGKLGTWKKNNQQV
+374 LGQLGTWKKNNQQV

-394 NAGYLYI
+394 KAGYLYI

-488 STTRISNCDIQSIA
+488 STTSISNCDIQSIA
-502 VGNFDGNTAG
+502 VGNFDGNKAG
-512 REQVVFTIALKHAS
+512 REQVVFTIALKHA
-526 NNKSHLLTGYMRG
+526 NNSQSHLLTGYMRG
-539 INYKD
+539 KNYKD

-569 VNTDAQNAVSFLVI
+569 VNTNAQNAVSFLVI

-656 FKFLGGEASIET
+656 FNFLGGKASIET

-757 TNKPTCYLLEKINPA
+757 KDKPTCYLLGQIDPA

-786 NHDGWDALNPDIQA
+786 NHDGWGTLNPDIQA

-845 GDDKVGMHGVTTS
+845 GSDKVGMHGVTTS
-858 LQYSDGKGNSTS
+858 LEYSDGKGNSTS

-981 ESGAYTKVSEK
+981 ESGAYKKVSEK
-992 LPAEATEYEIKQL
+992 LSAEATEYEIKNL
-1005 DLNGKYTYV
+1005 YLNGKYTYV
-1014 VTTVATVDNQDY
+1014 VTTVATVDNKDY

-1110 PYIGE
+1110 PY
-1115 NGNWWI
+1115 
-1121 GETDT
+1121 
-1126 GVKAVGTDGADGT
+1126 
-1139 NGADGLTPSIGENGN
+1139 
-1154 WWIGETDTG
+1154 
-1163 VKAAGTDGTNGTNG
+1163 
-1177 ADGLTPSIG
+1177 
-1186 ENGNWWIGETDT
+1186 
-1198 GVKAA
+1198 
-1203 GTDGTNGTNGAD
+1203 
-1215 GLTPSIGE
+1215 IGE

-1375 KGDQGA
+1375 KGDQGE

-1393 KGDQGKQGIQGVQGE
+1393 KGDQGEQGIQGVQGEKGDKGDQGEQGIQGVQGE

>member
-6 IFERGFAILLSVIL
+6 IFGRGLAILLSVTL

-43 NLMNLENVQPSG
+43 NLMNLESVQPSG

-65 DIGEPF
+65 GIGEPF

-81 LNAWDNKV
+81 LNVWDNKV

-97 GSESALNTF
+97 GTESALNTF
-106 AKNKSGSSGTFS
+106 AKNKSGSNGTFS

-140 VAFVGVSGQDKK
+140 VAFVGVSGQNKK

-160 TKGTDSDLSGLV
+160 TKGTGSDCSPQV
-172 EIGDFSYMFDASAFK
+172 EIGDFGYMFDGNDFE
-187 VPTYSNRSFLNI
+187 VPTYSNRSFFNI

-207 GKESIVVYTPESYN
+207 GKESIVVYTPKQTPRNQAS
-221 AGGCQI
+221 GCQI
-227 QQWDYD
+227 QEWDYD
-233 GDSLSRRGKSNS
+233 GSNKALSKRGEGNS

-257 DVERSEGNQRRKLG
+257 DVEDSEGNQRRKLG

-297 NDEAQIDYYRP
+297 NNDAKIDYYRP

-335 YTSKGKSGG
+335 YTSKGRSGG

-374 LGKLGTWKKNNQQV
+374 LGQLGTWKKNNQQV

-394 NAGYLYI
+394 KAGYLYI

-418 IESNGWTDGGYHDAD
+418 IESNGWTDGGYHNAD

-474 YTGDYFKSADDGAG
+474 YTGNYFKSADDGVG

-512 REQVVFTIALKHAS
+512 REQVVFTIALKHA
-526 NNKSHLLTGYMRG
+526 NNNQSHLLTGYMRG
-539 INYKD
+539 INYNDK
-544 TTVNGEI
+544 TVNGEI

-569 VNTDAQNAVSFLVI
+569 VNTNAKNAVSFLVI

-656 FKFLGGEASIET
+656 FSFLGGKASIET

-705 FVYEYDIQN
+705 FVYEYDIQK

-757 TNKPTCYLLEKINPA
+757 KEKPTCYLLEKIDPA
-772 ANWMDGNEGDPYRY
+772 DNWMDGNEGDPYRY
-786 NHDGWDALNPDIQA
+786 NHDGWESLRPDIQA
-800 SAISKSEFALGY
+800 AAISKSEFALGY

-845 GDDKVGMHGVTTS
+845 GKEDVAMHGVTTS
-858 LQYSDGKGNSTS
+858 LEYSDGKGNSTS

-937 RAIDNLDKTITRGEG
+937 RAIDDLDKTITRGEG

-967 GHPEITGYYVYSKD
+967 GHPQITGYYVYSKD
-981 ESGAYTKVSEK
+981 ESGAYTKISEK
-992 LPAEATEYEIKQL
+992 LSADATEYEIKNL

-1014 VTTVATVDNQDY
+1014 VTTVATVDNKDY

-1066 KPGKD
+1066 KPGKN

-1100 DGEKGEDGET
+1100 DGEKGENGET

-1121 GETDT
+1121 GETDTGVKAAGTDGADGTNGADGLTPSIGENGNWWIGATDT

-1154 WWIGETDTG
+1154 WWIGTTDTG
-1163 VKAAGTDGTNGTNG
+1163 VKATGTDGTNGTNG

-1186 ENGNWWIGETDT
+1186 ENGNWWIGT
-1198 GVKAA
+1198 
-1203 GTDGTNGTNGAD
+1203 
-1215 GLTPSIGE
+1215 
-1223 NGNWWIGETDTGVKA
+1223 
-1238 AGTDGTNGTN
+1238 
-1248 GADGLTPSIGENG
+1248 
-1261 NWWIGAT
+1261 T

-1352 GEKGDK
+1352 GEKGD
-1358 GDQGE
+1358 
-1363 QGIQGV
+1363 
-1369 QGEKGD
+1369 
-1375 KGDQGA
+1375 
-1381 QGIQGVQGEKGD
+1381 
-1393 KGDQGKQGIQGVQGE
+1393 
-1408 KGDAGA
+1408 AGA

-1448 GTAGRGIDN
+1448 GAAGRGIDN

-1518 MLALSITMKRKHTT
+1518 MLALSITMKRKKTT

>member
-140 VAFVGVSGQDKK
+140 VAFVGVSGQNKK

-160 TKGTDSDLSGLV
+160 TKGTGSDCSQQV
-172 EIGDFSYMFDASAFK
+172 EIGDFSYMFDKSDFE
-187 VPTYSNRSFLNI
+187 VPTYSNRSFFNI

-207 GKESIVVYTPESYN
+207 GKESIVVYTPKQTPRNQAS
-221 AGGCQI
+221 GCQI
-227 QQWDYD
+227 QEWDYD
-233 GDSLSRRGKSNS
+233 GSNKALSQRGEGNS

-257 DVERSEGNQRRKLG
+257 DVEDSEGNQRRKLG

-335 YTSKGKSGG
+335 YTSKGRSGG

-374 LGKLGTWKKNNQQV
+374 LGKLGTWKQNNQQV

-410 FVKTTNQT
+410 FVKTTNQA
-418 IESNGWTDGGYHDAD
+418 IESNGWTDGGYHNAD

-488 STTRISNCDIQSIA
+488 GTTRISNCDIQSIA

-512 REQVVFTIALKHAS
+512 REQVVFTIALKHA
-526 NNKSHLLTGYMRG
+526 NNNESHLLTGYMRG
-539 INYKD
+539 IKYND
-544 TTVNGEI
+544 QTVNGEI

-569 VNTDAQNAVSFLVI
+569 VNTNAKNAVSFLVI

-714 ADGTWND
+714 ANGTWND

-757 TNKPTCYLLEKINPA
+757 TNKPTCYLLEQINPA

-786 NHDGWDALNPDIQA
+786 NHDDWNALNPDIQA

-952 NFDLKLSWTKPDCEN
+952 NFDLKLSWTKPDREN
-967 GHPEITGYYVYSKD
+967 GHPAITGYYVYSKD

-992 LPAEATEYEIKQL
+992 LSAEATEYEIKNL

-1014 VTTVATVDNQDY
+1014 VTTVATVDNKDY

-1126 GVKAVGTDGADGT
+1126 GVKAAATDGADGT

-1186 ENGNWWIGETDT
+1186 ENGNWWIGT
-1198 GVKAA
+1198 
-1203 GTDGTNGTNGAD
+1203 
-1215 GLTPSIGE
+1215 
-1223 NGNWWIGETDTGVKA
+1223 
-1238 AGTDGTNGTN
+1238 
-1248 GADGLTPSIGENG
+1248 
-1261 NWWIGAT
+1261 T

-1337 GDKGDQGEQGIQGVQ
+1337 GDKGDQGE
-1352 GEKGDK
+1352 
-1358 GDQGE
+1358 
-1363 QGIQGV
+1363 
-1369 QGEKGD
+1369 
-1375 KGDQGA
+1375 
-1381 QGIQGVQGEKGD
+1381 
-1393 KGDQGKQGIQGVQGE
+1393 QGIQGVQGE

-1509 GASLLWNIA
+1509 GASLLWNIV
-1518 MLALSITMKRKHTT
+1518 MLALSITMKRKYTT

>member
-81 LNAWDNKV
+81 LNVWDNKV

-140 VAFVGVSGQDKK
+140 VAFVGVSGQNKK

-160 TKGTDSDLSGLV
+160 TKGTDSDCSQQV
-172 EIGDFSYMFDASAFK
+172 EIGDFSYMFDGNDFE
-187 VPTYSNRSFLNI
+187 VPTYSNRSFFNI

-207 GKESIVVYTPESYN
+207 GKESIVVYTPKQTPRGQAS
-221 AGGCQI
+221 GCQI
-227 QQWDYD
+227 QEWDYD
-233 GDSLSRRGKSNS
+233 GSNKALSQRGEGNS

-257 DVERSEGNQRRKLG
+257 DVEDSEGNQRRKLG
-271 VSMAVGDFNGDCVD
+271 VSMAVGDFNGDMVD

-297 NDEAQIDYYRP
+297 NDEAKIDYYRP

-335 YTSKGKSGG
+335 YTSIGYTGG
-344 RDRYEFPVGAS
+344 RYYYEFPVGAS

-362 GDGDVDLFLAGM
+362 GDGDDDLFLAGM
-374 LGKLGTWKKNNQQV
+374 LAYFGTWKKDSSMV
-388 NETIDM
+388 NENITMKSD
-394 NAGYLYI
+394 YVYV
-401 GKLSNSGNG
+401 GKLTNTGNG
-410 FVKTTNQT
+410 FSKTMNLNRTV
-418 IESNGWTDGGYHDAD
+418 ESNGWTDGGYHDAD

-460 GTLYDASNNKPVAV
+460 GTLYDASNNTPAAV
-474 YTGDYFKSADDGAG
+474 YTGDYFKSSDDGAG

-502 VGNFDGNTAG
+502 VGNFDGNKAG
-512 REQVVFTIALKHAS
+512 REQVVFTIALKHS
-526 NNKSHLLTGYMRG
+526 NNNESHLLTGYMRG
-539 INYKD
+539 IQYND
-544 TTVNGEI
+544 TTVSGEV

-569 VNTDAQNAVSFLVI
+569 VNTNAQNAVSFLVI
-583 PVDKN
+583 PVDRN

-656 FKFLGGEASIET
+656 FSFPGGKASIET

-705 FVYEYDIQN
+705 FVYEYDIQK

-745 FATEYNKYMADR
+745 FAEEYNKYMADR
-757 TNKPTCYLLEKINPA
+757 KDKPTCYLLEKIDPA

-786 NHDGWDALNPDIQA
+786 NHDGWESLRPDIQA

-812 NGTLDKVAWTKENT
+812 NGTFDKVAWTKENT

-845 GDDKVGMHGVTTS
+845 GKDDVAMHGVTTS
-858 LQYSDGKGNSTS
+858 LEYSDGKGNSTS

-937 RAIDNLDKTITRGEG
+937 RAIDDLDKTIKRGEG

-981 ESGAYTKVSEK
+981 ESGAYTKISEK
-992 LPAEATEYEIKQL
+992 LSADATEHEIKDL

-1014 VTTVATVDNQDY
+1014 VTTVATVDNKDY

-1066 KPGKD
+1066 KPGKN

-1100 DGEKGEDGET
+1100 DGEKGENGET

-1126 GVKAVGTDGADGT
+1126 GVKAAATDGAD
-1139 NGADGLTPSIGENGN
+1139 
-1154 WWIGETDTG
+1154 
-1163 VKAAGTDGTNGTNG
+1163 
-1177 ADGLTPSIG
+1177 
-1186 ENGNWWIGETDT
+1186 
-1198 GVKAA
+1198 
-1203 GTDGTNGTNGAD
+1203 
-1215 GLTPSIGE
+1215 
-1223 NGNWWIGETDTGVKA
+1223 
-1238 AGTDGTNGTN
+1238 GTN

-1310 YDNGQNWESLNVK
+1310 YDNGLNWESLNVK

-1332 AQGEK
+1332 AKGE
-1337 GDKGDQGEQGIQGVQ
+1337 
-1352 GEKGDK
+1352 
-1358 GDQGE
+1358 
-1363 QGIQGV
+1363 
-1369 QGEKGD
+1369 
-1375 KGDQGA
+1375 
-1381 QGIQGVQGEKGD
+1381 
-1393 KGDQGKQGIQGVQGE
+1393 QGIQGVQGE

-1448 GTAGRGIDN
+1448 GAAGRGINN

-1488 NKEANDSATAKSLAT
+1488 NKESNDSATAKSLAT

-1509 GASLLWNIA
+1509 GTSLLWNIA
-1518 MLALSITMKRKHTT
+1518 MLALSITMKRKQTT

>member
-81 LNAWDNKV
+81 LNAWDNKL

-140 VAFVGVSGQDKK
+140 VAFVGVSGQNKK

-160 TKGTDSDLSGLV
+160 TKGTGSDCSQQV
-172 EIGDFSYMFDASAFK
+172 EIGDFSYMFDKSDFE
-187 VPTYSNRSFLNI
+187 VPTYSNRSFFNI

-207 GKESIVVYTPESYN
+207 GKESIVVYTPKQTPRNQAS
-221 AGGCQI
+221 GCQI
-227 QQWDYD
+227 QEWDYD
-233 GDSLSRRGKSNS
+233 GSNKALSQRGEGNS

-257 DVERSEGNQRRKLG
+257 DVEDSEGNQRRKLG

-297 NDEAQIDYYRP
+297 KNDAQIDYYRP

-335 YTSKGKSGG
+335 YTSKGRSGG

-374 LGKLGTWKKNNQQV
+374 LGQLGTWKKNNQQV

-394 NAGYLYI
+394 KAGYLYI

-418 IESNGWTDGGYHDAD
+418 IESNGWTDGGYHNND

-512 REQVVFTIALKHAS
+512 REQVVFTIALKHA
-526 NNKSHLLTGYMRG
+526 NNNQSHLLTGYMRG
-539 INYKD
+539 INYNDK
-544 TTVNGEI
+544 TVNGEI

-558 GYDCLVPTDSY
+558 RYDCLVPTDSY

-656 FKFLGGEASIET
+656 FNFLGGKASIET

-705 FVYEYDIQN
+705 FVYEYDIQK

-757 TNKPTCYLLEKINPA
+757 KDKPTCYLLGQIDPA

-786 NHDGWDALNPDIQA
+786 NHDGWGALNPDIQA

-845 GDDKVGMHGVTTS
+845 GSDKVGMHGVTTS
-858 LQYSDGKGNSTS
+858 LEYSDGKGNSTS

-967 GHPEITGYYVYSKD
+967 GHPAITGYYVYSKD
-981 ESGAYTKVSEK
+981 ESGTYTKVSEK
-992 LPAEATEYEIKQL
+992 LSAEATEYEIKNL
-1005 DLNGKYTYV
+1005 DLKGKYTYV
-1014 VTTVATVDNQDY
+1014 VTTVATVDSKDY

-1154 WWIGETDTG
+1154 WWIGT
-1163 VKAAGTDGTNGTNG
+1163 
-1177 ADGLTPSIG
+1177 
-1186 ENGNWWIGETDT
+1186 
-1198 GVKAA
+1198 
-1203 GTDGTNGTNGAD
+1203 
-1215 GLTPSIGE
+1215 
-1223 NGNWWIGETDTGVKA
+1223 TDTGVKA

-1337 GDKGDQGEQGIQGVQ
+1337 GDKGDQGE
-1352 GEKGDK
+1352 
-1358 GDQGE
+1358 
-1363 QGIQGV
+1363 
-1369 QGEKGD
+1369 
-1375 KGDQGA
+1375 
-1381 QGIQGVQGEKGD
+1381 
-1393 KGDQGKQGIQGVQGE
+1393 QGIQGVQGE

>member
-140 VAFVGVSGQDKK
+140 VAFVGVSGQNKK

-160 TKGTDSDLSGLV
+160 TKGTDSDCSQQV
-172 EIGDFSYMFDASAFK
+172 EIGDFSYMFDGNDFE
-187 VPTYSNRSFLNI
+187 VPTYSNCSFFNI

-207 GKESIVVYTPESYN
+207 GKESIVVYTPKQTPRGQAS
-221 AGGCQI
+221 GCQI
-227 QQWDYD
+227 QEWDYD
-233 GDSLSRRGKSNS
+233 GSNKALSQRGEGNS

-257 DVERSEGNQRRKLG
+257 DVEDSEGNQRRKLG
-271 VSMAVGDFNGDCVD
+271 VSMAVGDFNGDMVD

-297 NDEAQIDYYRP
+297 NDEAKIDYYRP

-316 KGDTGSSIVTKSA
+316 KGDTASIVTKSA

-335 YTSKGKSGG
+335 YTSIGYTGG
-344 RDRYEFPVGAS
+344 RYYYEFPVGAS

-362 GDGDVDLFLAGM
+362 GDGDDDLFLAGM
-374 LGKLGTWKKNNQQV
+374 LAYFGTWKKDSSMV
-388 NETIDM
+388 NEEITM
-394 NAGYLYI
+394 KSNYVYV
-401 GKLSNSGNG
+401 GKLTNTGNG
-410 FVKTTNQT
+410 FSKTMNLNRTV
-418 IESNGWTDGGYHDAD
+418 ESNGWTDGGYHDAD

-460 GTLYDASNNKPVAV
+460 GTLYDVSNNKPVAV
-474 YTGDYFKSADDGAG
+474 YTGDYFKSSDDGAG

-502 VGNFDGNTAG
+502 VGNFDGNKAG
-512 REQVVFTIALKHAS
+512 REQVVFTIALKHA
-526 NNKSHLLTGYMRG
+526 NNNESHLLTGYMRG
-539 INYKD
+539 INYND
-544 TTVNGEI
+544 TTVSGEV

-558 GYDCLVPTDSY
+558 GYDCLVPTNSY
-569 VNTDAQNAVSFLVI
+569 VNTNAQNAVSFLVI
-583 PVDKN
+583 PVDRN

-597 GVTYAYTDPDVKA
+597 GVSYAYTDPDVKA

-656 FKFLGGEASIET
+656 FNFLGGKASIET

-714 ADGTWND
+714 ADGTWNN

-745 FATEYNKYMADR
+745 FAEEYNKYMADR
-757 TNKPTCYLLEKINPA
+757 KDKPTCYLLEKIDPA
-772 ANWMDGNEGDPYRY
+772 ANWMDGNEGDPYLY
-786 NHDGWDALNPDIQA
+786 NHSSWDALSPDIQA
-800 SAISKSEFALGY
+800 AAISKSEFALGY

-845 GDDKVGMHGVTTS
+845 GDEDVAMHGVTTS
-858 LQYSDGKGNSTS
+858 LEYSDGKGNSTS

-899 DAYRFHW
+899 DTYRFHW

-937 RAIDNLDKTITRGEG
+937 RAIDDLDKTITRGEG

-967 GHPEITGYYVYSKD
+967 GHPQITGYYVYSKD
-981 ESGAYTKVSEK
+981 ESGAYTRISEK
-992 LPAEATEYEIKQL
+992 LSAEATEYEIKNL
-1005 DLNGKYTYV
+1005 DLNDKYTYV
-1014 VTTVATVDNQDY
+1014 VTTVATVDSKDY

-1066 KPGKD
+1066 KPGKN

-1100 DGEKGEDGET
+1100 DGEKGENGET

-1121 GETDT
+1121 G
-1126 GVKAVGTDGADGT
+1126 A
-1139 NGADGLTPSIGENGN
+1139 
-1154 WWIGETDTG
+1154 
-1163 VKAAGTDGTNGTNG
+1163 
-1177 ADGLTPSIG
+1177 
-1186 ENGNWWIGETDT
+1186 
-1198 GVKAA
+1198 
-1203 GTDGTNGTNGAD
+1203 
-1215 GLTPSIGE
+1215 
-1223 NGNWWIGETDTGVKA
+1223 TDTGVKA

-1261 NWWIGAT
+1261 NWWIGATDTGVKAAGTDGTNGTNGADGLTPSIGENGNWWIGTT

-1332 AQGEK
+1332 AK
-1337 GDKGDQGEQGIQGVQ
+1337 GEQGIQGVQ

-1375 KGDQGA
+1375 KGDQG
-1381 QGIQGVQGEKGD
+1381 E
-1393 KGDQGKQGIQGVQGE
+1393 QGIQGVQGE

-1448 GTAGRGIDN
+1448 GAAGRGIDN

-1472 GTTINAG
+1472 GSTINAG

-1509 GASLLWNIA
+1509 GTSLLWNIA
-1518 MLALSITMKRKHTT
+1518 MLALSITMKRKQTT

>member
-29 FAEDTTQD
+29 FAEDTTQG

-97 GSESALNTF
+97 GSESALKTF
-106 AKNKSGSSGTFS
+106 ARNKSGSSGTFS

-140 VAFVGVSGQDKK
+140 VAFVGVSGQDRK

-160 TKGTDSDLSGLV
+160 TKEKGSDCSGLV
-172 EIGDFSYMFDASAFK
+172 AIGDFSYMFDAGTFE

-207 GKESIVVYTPESYN
+207 GKESIVVYTPKQTPRNQAS
-221 AGGCQI
+221 GCQI
-227 QQWDYD
+227 QEWDYD
-233 GDSLSRRGKSNS
+233 GSNKALSQRGEGNS

-257 DVERSEGNQRRKLG
+257 DVEDSEGNQRRKLG

-297 NDEAQIDYYRP
+297 KNDAQIDYYRP

-335 YTSKGKSGG
+335 YTSKGRSGG

-374 LGKLGTWKKNNQQV
+374 LGQLGTWKKNNQQV

-394 NAGYLYI
+394 KAGYLYI

-512 REQVVFTIALKHAS
+512 REQVVFTIALKHAT
-526 NNKSHLLTGYMRG
+526 NNQSHLLTGYMRG

-544 TTVNGEI
+544 TKVNGEI

-588 NDGVLAKYR
+588 SDGVLAKYR

-757 TNKPTCYLLEKINPA
+757 TNKPTCYLLEQIDPA

-786 NHDGWDALNPDIQA
+786 NHDDWNALNPDIQA

-937 RAIDNLDKTITRGEG
+937 RAIDDLDKTITRGEG

-967 GHPEITGYYVYSKD
+967 GHPQITGYYVYSKD
-981 ESGAYTKVSEK
+981 ESGAYTKISEK
-992 LPAEATEYEIKQL
+992 LSADATEYEIKNL

-1014 VTTVATVDNQDY
+1014 VTTVATVDNKDY

-1066 KPGKD
+1066 KPGKN

-1100 DGEKGEDGET
+1100 DGEKGENGET

-1121 GETDT
+1121 GETDTGVKAAGTDGADGTNGADGLTPSIGENGNWWIGATDT

-1154 WWIGETDTG
+1154 WWIGT
-1163 VKAAGTDGTNGTNG
+1163 
-1177 ADGLTPSIG
+1177 
-1186 ENGNWWIGETDT
+1186 
-1198 GVKAA
+1198 
-1203 GTDGTNGTNGAD
+1203 
-1215 GLTPSIGE
+1215 
-1223 NGNWWIGETDTGVKA
+1223 
-1238 AGTDGTNGTN
+1238 
-1248 GADGLTPSIGENG
+1248 
-1261 NWWIGAT
+1261 T

-1332 AQGEK
+1332 AK
-1337 GDKGDQGEQGIQGVQ
+1337 GEQGIQGVQ

-1375 KGDQGA
+1375 KGD
-1381 QGIQGVQGEKGD
+1381 
-1393 KGDQGKQGIQGVQGE
+1393 QGE

-1448 GTAGRGIDN
+1448 GAAGRGIDN

-1518 MLALSITMKRKHTT
+1518 MLALSITMKRKKTT

>member
-97 GSESALNTF
+97 GSESALKTF

-140 VAFVGVSGQDKK
+140 VAFVGVSGQNKK

-160 TKGTDSDLSGLV
+160 TKGTGSDCSQQV
-172 EIGDFSYMFDASAFK
+172 EIGDFSYMFDKSDFE
-187 VPTYSNRSFLNI
+187 VPTYSNRSFFNI

-207 GKESIVVYTPESYN
+207 GKESIVVYTPKQTPRNQAS
-221 AGGCQI
+221 GCQI
-227 QQWDYD
+227 QEWDYD
-233 GDSLSRRGKSNS
+233 GSNKALSQRGEGNS

-257 DVERSEGNQRRKLG
+257 DVEDSEGNQRRKLG

-297 NDEAQIDYYRP
+297 SDDAQIDYYRP

-316 KGDTGSSIVTKSA
+316 KGDTSSIVTKSA

-335 YTSKGKSGG
+335 YTSKGRSGG

-374 LGKLGTWKKNNQQV
+374 LGKLGTWKQNNQQV

-410 FVKTTNQT
+410 FVKTTNQA
-418 IESNGWTDGGYHDAD
+418 IESNGWTDGGYHNAD

-460 GTLYDASNNKPVAV
+460 GTLYDTSNNKPVAV

-488 STTRISNCDIQSIA
+488 GTTRISNCDIQSIA

-512 REQVVFTIALKHAS
+512 REQVVFTIALKHA
-526 NNKSHLLTGYMRG
+526 NNNESHLLTGYMRG

-569 VNTDAQNAVSFLVI
+569 VNTNAKNAVSFLVI

-757 TNKPTCYLLEKINPA
+757 KNNPTCYLLEKINPA

-786 NHDGWDALNPDIQA
+786 NHDDWNALNPDIQA

-845 GDDKVGMHGVTTS
+845 GNENVGMHGVTTS
-858 LQYSDGKGNSTS
+858 LEYSDGKGNSTS

-952 NFDLKLSWTKPDCEN
+952 FFDLKLSWTKPDCEN

-992 LPAEATEYEIKQL
+992 LSAEATEYEIKHL

-1014 VTTVATVDNQDY
+1014 VTTVATVDSKDY

-1091 VKAAGTDGK
+1091 VKAAGTDG
-1100 DGEKGEDGET
+1100 
-1110 PYIGE
+1110 
-1115 NGNWWI
+1115 
-1121 GETDT
+1121 
-1126 GVKAVGTDGADGT
+1126 TDGADGKD
-1139 NGADGLTPSIGENGN
+1139 GADGLTPSIGENGN

-1203 GTDGTNGTNGAD
+1203 G
-1215 GLTPSIGE
+1215 
-1223 NGNWWIGETDTGVKA
+1223 
-1238 AGTDGTNGTN
+1238 
-1248 GADGLTPSIGENG
+1248 
-1261 NWWIGAT
+1261 
-1268 DTGVKAAATD
+1268 TD

-1337 GDKGDQGEQGIQGVQ
+1337 GDKGDQGEQGIQGDQ

-1375 KGDQGA
+1375 KGDQG
-1381 QGIQGVQGEKGD
+1381 E
-1393 KGDQGKQGIQGVQGE
+1393 QGIQGVQGE

-1518 MLALSITMKRKHTT
+1518 MLALSITMKRKRTT

>member
-65 DIGEPF
+65 DVGMPF

-81 LNAWDNKV
+81 LNVWGNQV
-89 RQASYFSM
+89 HQASYFDM
-97 GSESALNTF
+97 GTESSLPTF
-106 AKNKSGSSGTFS
+106 ARKKSGANGTFS
-118 NPNYKLMQAVSF
+118 VDTYALMEAVPF
-130 DPTGSGRRDH
+130 DPTGSGRKDH
-140 VAFVGVSGQDKK
+140 VAFVGISNKR
-152 GYMWVIDT
+152 GYLWVIDT
-160 TKGTDSDLSGLV
+160 RQEAGSDRSEPV
-172 EIGDFSYMFDASAFK
+172 DIGDFQYMYDGNSFE
-187 VPTYSNRSFLNI
+187 VPTYANRSFLNI

-207 GKESIVVYTPESYN
+207 GKESIVVYTPESYK

-233 GDSLSRRGKSNS
+233 GDSLSKRGKSNS
-245 LLMGYYNDHPWY
+245 LLMGYYNVHPWY
-257 DVERSEGNQRRKLG
+257 DVEDSEGNQRRKLG

-297 NDEAQIDYYRP
+297 KDEAQIDYYRP

-316 KGDTGSSIVTKSA
+316 KGDTSSIVTKSA

-335 YTSKGKSGG
+335 YTSKGRSGG

-374 LGKLGTWKKNNQQV
+374 LGQLGTWKKNNQQV
-388 NETIDM
+388 NGTIDM
-394 NAGYLYI
+394 KAGYLYI

-488 STTRISNCDIQSIA
+488 STTSISNCDIQSIA
-502 VGNFDGNTAG
+502 VGNFDGNKAG
-512 REQVVFTIALKHAS
+512 REQVVFTIALKHA
-526 NNKSHLLTGYMRG
+526 NNNQSHLLTGYMRG
-539 INYKD
+539 KNYNDK
-544 TTVNGEI
+544 TVNGEI

-569 VNTDAQNAVSFLVI
+569 VNTNAQNAVSFLVI

-656 FKFLGGEASIET
+656 FNFLGGKASIET

-705 FVYEYDIQN
+705 FVYEYDIQK

-757 TNKPTCYLLEKINPA
+757 KEKPTCYLLGQIDPA

-786 NHDGWDALNPDIQA
+786 NHDGWGTLNPDIQA

-845 GDDKVGMHGVTTS
+845 GSDKVGMHGVTTN
-858 LQYSDGKGNSTS
+858 LEYSDGKGNSTS

-952 NFDLKLSWTKPDCEN
+952 IFDLKLSWTKPDCEN

-981 ESGAYTKVSEK
+981 ESGTYTKVSKK
-992 LPAEATEYEIKQL
+992 LSAEATEYEIENL
-1005 DLNGKYTYV
+1005 DLNSKYTYV
-1014 VTTVATVDNQDY
+1014 VTTVATVDSKDY

-1110 PYIGE
+1110 PY
-1115 NGNWWI
+1115 
-1121 GETDT
+1121 
-1126 GVKAVGTDGADGT
+1126 
-1139 NGADGLTPSIGENGN
+1139 
-1154 WWIGETDTG
+1154 
-1163 VKAAGTDGTNGTNG
+1163 
-1177 ADGLTPSIG
+1177 IG

-1375 KGDQGA
+1375 
-1381 QGIQGVQGEKGD
+1381 
-1393 KGDQGKQGIQGVQGE
+1393 
-1408 KGDAGA
+1408 AGA

>member
-29 FAEDTTQD
+29 FAEDTTQG

-106 AKNKSGSSGTFS
+106 AKSKSGSSGTFS

-140 VAFVGVSGQDKK
+140 VAFVGVGQDKK

-160 TKGTDSDLSGLV
+160 TKGTDSDRSQLV
-172 EIGDFSYMFDASAFK
+172 AIGDFSYMFDANAFE
-187 VPTYSNRSFLNI
+187 VPTYANRSFLNI

-207 GKESIVVYTPESYN
+207 GKESIVVYTPESYK

-233 GDSLSRRGKSNS
+233 GGSLSQRGKSNS

-257 DVERSEGNQRRKLG
+257 DKEDSEGNQRRKLG

-297 NDEAQIDYYRP
+297 KDEAQIDYYRP

-316 KGDTGSSIVTKSA
+316 KGDTSSIVTKSA

-335 YTSKGKSGG
+335 YTSKGRSGG

-355 LTCGDFD
+355 LICGDFD

-374 LGKLGTWKKNNQQV
+374 LGQLGTWKKNNQQV
-388 NETIDM
+388 NGTIDM
-394 NAGYLYI
+394 KAGYLYI

-488 STTRISNCDIQSIA
+488 STTSISNCDIQSIA
-502 VGNFDGNTAG
+502 VGNFDGNKAG
-512 REQVVFTIALKHAS
+512 REQVVFTIALKHA
-526 NNKSHLLTGYMRG
+526 NNSQSHLLTGYMRG
-539 INYKD
+539 KNYKD

-569 VNTDAQNAVSFLVI
+569 VNTNAQNAVSFLVI

-656 FKFLGGEASIET
+656 FNFLGGKASIET

-757 TNKPTCYLLEKINPA
+757 KDKPTCYLLEKIDPA

-786 NHDGWDALNPDIQA
+786 NHDGWGTLNPDIKA

-845 GDDKVGMHGVTTS
+845 GSDKVGMHGVTTS

-952 NFDLKLSWTKPDCEN
+952 IFDLKLSWTKPDREN

-992 LPAEATEYEIKQL
+992 LSAEATEYEIKNL
-1005 DLNGKYTYV
+1005 DLNSKYTYV
-1014 VTTVATVDNQDY
+1014 VTTVATVDSKDY

-1186 ENGNWWIGETDT
+1186 ENGNWWIGTTDT

-1203 GTDGTNGTNGAD
+1203 G
-1215 GLTPSIGE
+1215 
-1223 NGNWWIGETDTGVKA
+1223 
-1238 AGTDGTNGTN
+1238 
-1248 GADGLTPSIGENG
+1248 
-1261 NWWIGAT
+1261 
-1268 DTGVKAAATD
+1268 TD

-1337 GDKGDQGEQGIQGVQ
+1337 GDKGDQGE
-1352 GEKGDK
+1352 
-1358 GDQGE
+1358 
-1363 QGIQGV
+1363 
-1369 QGEKGD
+1369 
-1375 KGDQGA
+1375 
-1381 QGIQGVQGEKGD
+1381 
-1393 KGDQGKQGIQGVQGE
+1393 QGIQGVQGE

-1479 LVRDTSAVA
+1479 LVRDTSTVA

-1518 MLALSITMKRKHTT
+1518 MLALSITMKRKRTT